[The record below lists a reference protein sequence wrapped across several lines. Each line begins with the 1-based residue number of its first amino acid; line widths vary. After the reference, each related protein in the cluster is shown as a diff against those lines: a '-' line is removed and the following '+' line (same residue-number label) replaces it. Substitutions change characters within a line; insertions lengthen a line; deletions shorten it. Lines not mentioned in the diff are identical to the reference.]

1 MRIYSQDYQEFF
13 LLIQRQR
20 YPLNVSIRFLTPL
33 IFSLENMSQINYM
46 NSKKKIIFLKNIAMK
61 KILLSFILISSFSFS
76 QVSNYQGFMDFSYND
91 DSGKIFLE
99 IDNLDSEFLYINSLS
114 RGVGNNDL
122 GLDRG
127 QLGNSRIVYFT
138 KRGNKIL
145 LIQPNLKYISN
156 SSNELENKAV
166 EEAFA
171 RSVLFGFEII
181 EKSEN
186 SYKVDL
192 TPFLISDAHGVS
204 QRLRYS
210 NAGSYNLN
218 KSMSAIDLVRTKAFP
233 ENIEFD
239 VLLTF
244 TGNPSGNLVR
254 SVTPTPS
261 NLTVNQ
267 HHSFVKLPDNNY
279 AKRKFDPRSGS
290 NPFIVYDYSTPI
302 DEKLE
307 QRYIVRHRLNK
318 KNPNDEIS
326 EPVEPIIYYIDNGT
340 PEPVKTALIEGGNW
354 WNQAFESAGYK
365 DAFRIEVLPENADPM
380 DVRYNLIQWIH
391 RSTRGWSYGASIVDP
406 RTGEIIK
413 GQVSLGSLRV
423 RQDYMIL
430 SGLVDNPNTIE
441 NKSLIKKVSLDR
453 IRQLSAHE
461 IGHTLGFA
469 HNYISSA
476 NNRSSVMDYP
486 HPKIE
491 LLDGNISIN
500 NAYSE
505 NIGDW
510 DKVSVKY
517 AYMDFSN
524 SENEDVE
531 LNKIIEDAVDNGLYF
546 LSDSDSRP
554 VGSANPYSHLWDN
567 GELPYIELNKLLKVR
582 DLALKNLDMDN
593 IEDGESYDRI
603 EDILVPIYMLHRYQI
618 EAAAKA
624 IGGVDYLYYVKN
636 KNNDKVKFVDS
647 KLQNE
652 SLESLLNVLKPN
664 NLVLPENL
672 IEILSPRSFRNPRTR
687 ENFVS
692 NTGVT
697 FDYINAS
704 SSIINHTLTFLLNPE
719 RLNRINQQNMFGENI
734 LKLDNY
740 LLRISKSIFN
750 IKKMNMY
757 EDSINKNTASLYLDH
772 LFMAFNNNKTNDL
785 SKSVILSSIMNT
797 MNKLSTNMNDYNSFL
812 LNKIQ
817 GFIDNPSKYKSVNK
831 TKIPDGSPIGNF
843 SCDY

>member
-1 MRIYSQDYQEFF
+1 
-13 LLIQRQR
+13 
-20 YPLNVSIRFLTPL
+20 
-33 IFSLENMSQINYM
+33 
-46 NSKKKIIFLKNIAMK
+46 MK
-61 KILLSFILISSFSFS
+61 KFLLSFILISNFSFS
-76 QVSNYQGFMDFSYND
+76 QETDYQGFMDFSYND
-91 DSGKIFLE
+91 DSGKIILE
-99 IDNLDSEFLYINSLS
+99 IDNLDNEFLYINSLS

-145 LIQPNLKYISN
+145 LIQPNLRYISN

-171 RSVLFGFEII
+171 RSVLFGFDIV
-181 EKSEN
+181 EKSTD
-186 SYKVDL
+186 SYKIDL
-192 TPFLISDAHGVS
+192 TPFLLNDAHGVS
-204 QRLRYS
+204 QRLRFS
-210 NAGSYNLN
+210 NSGSYSLN
-218 KSMSAIDLVRTKAFP
+218 KSMSAVDLERTKAFP
-233 ENIEFD
+233 NNIEFD

-244 TGNPSGNLVR
+244 TGNPSGSLVR
-254 SVTPTPS
+254 SVTPTAS

-267 HHSFVKLPDNNY
+267 HHSFVKLPDDNY
-279 AKRKFDPRSGS
+279 NKRKFDPRSGS

-307 QRYIVRHRLNK
+307 QRFIVRHRLNK
-318 KNPNDEIS
+318 KNPNDETS

-365 DAFRIEVLPENADPM
+365 NAFRIEVLPEDADPM

-430 SGLVDNPNTIE
+430 SGLVDNPNDIQ
-441 NKSLIKKVSLDR
+441 NKSLIKKTSLDR

-486 HPKIE
+486 HPKID
-491 LLDGNISIN
+491 LVDGKISIAD
-500 NAYSE
+500 AYSE

-510 DKVSVKY
+510 DKVSVEY
-517 AYMDFSN
+517 AYRDFPN
-524 SENEDVE
+524 TKNENNE
-531 LNKIIEDAVDNGLYF
+531 LDKIINEAQKNSLYF

-554 VGSANPYSHLWDN
+554 VGSANPFSHLWDN
-567 GELPYIELNKLLKVR
+567 GELPYKELNKLLKVR
-582 DLALKNLDMDN
+582 DLALKNIDLDN
-593 IEDGESYDRI
+593 LVDGEPYDRI

-624 IGGVDYLYYVKN
+624 IGGVDYLYFVKN
-636 KNNDKVKFVDS
+636 NNNDKVKFVDS
-647 KLQNE
+647 KLQRK
-652 SLESLLNVLKPN
+652 SLESLLSVLKPK
-664 NLVLPENL
+664 NLVLPNNL
-672 IEILSPRSFRNPRTR
+672 IDILSPRSFRNPRTR

-692 NTGVT
+692 NTGVA
-697 FDYINAS
+697 FDYINTS
-704 SSIINHTLTFLLNPE
+704 SSLINHTLTFLLNPE
-719 RLNRINQQNMFGENI
+719 RINRINQQNIFGDNI
-734 LKLDNY
+734 LTLENY
-740 LLRISKSIFN
+740 LAEISKSIFDN
-750 IKKMNMY
+750 KKLNTY
-757 EDSINKNTASLYLDH
+757 EESVNKNTSSLYLDH
-772 LFMAFNNNKTNDL
+772 LFMAFNNSRTNDL
-785 SKSVILSSIMNT
+785 SKSIILASIMDT
-797 MNKLSTNMNDYNSFL
+797 MNNLSTNPNNYNRFL
-812 LNKIQ
+812 INKID
-817 GFIDNPSKYKSVNK
+817 GFLNNPDQYKPIEK

>member
-1 MRIYSQDYQEFF
+1 
-13 LLIQRQR
+13 
-20 YPLNVSIRFLTPL
+20 
-33 IFSLENMSQINYM
+33 
-46 NSKKKIIFLKNIAMK
+46 MK
-61 KILLSFILISSFSFS
+61 KLLLSIILVSSFSFS
-76 QVSNYQGFMDFSYND
+76 QETDYEGFMNFSYND
-91 DSGKIFLE
+91 DSGKIILE
-99 IDNLDSEFLYINSLS
+99 IKNLDSEFMYINSLS

-127 QLGNSRIVYFT
+127 QLGNSRVVYFT

-145 LIQPNLKYISN
+145 LIQPNLRYVSN
-156 SSNELENKAV
+156 SSNYLENKAV

-171 RSVLFGFEII
+171 RSVLFGFDII
-181 EKSEN
+181 EKSN
-186 SYKVDL
+186 DSYKIDI
-192 TPFLISDAHGVS
+192 TSFLISDAHGVS
-204 QRLRYS
+204 QRLKYS
-210 NAGSYNLN
+210 NSGSYTLN
-218 KSMSAIDLVRTKAFP
+218 KSMSAIDLDRTKAFP
-233 ENIEFD
+233 KNIEFD

-254 SVTPTPS
+254 SVTPTAS

-267 HHSFVKLPDNNY
+267 HHSFVELPDNNY
-279 AKRKFDPRSGS
+279 KKRKFDPRSGS

-307 QRYIVRHRLNK
+307 QRFIVRHRLNK
-318 KNPNDEIS
+318 KYPKQEIS
-326 EPVEPIIYYIDNGT
+326 EPLDPIVYYIDNGT

-365 DAFRIEVLPENADPM
+365 DAFRIEVLPEDADPM

-430 SGLVDNPNTIE
+430 SGLIDNPNDIE
-441 NKSLIKKVSLDR
+441 NKALIKETSLDR

-486 HPKIE
+486 HPKIDII
-491 LLDGNISIN
+491 DGDINID
-500 NAYSE
+500 NAYSK

-510 DKVSVKY
+510 DKVTVRY
-517 AYMDFSN
+517 AYTDFQ
-524 SENEDVE
+524 ENENE
-531 LNKIIEDAVDNGLYF
+531 EIKLNQIIEEAVNKGLYF

-554 VGSANPYSHLWDN
+554 VGSANPFSHLWDN
-567 GELPYIELNKLLKVR
+567 GEFPYKELNKLLEVR
-582 DLALKNLDMDN
+582 DLALKNIDLEN
-593 IEDGESYDRI
+593 LIDGEPYDRI

-618 EAAAKA
+618 ESTAKA
-624 IGGVDYLYYVKN
+624 IGGVDYLYFVKN
-636 KNNDKVKFVDS
+636 LNNDKVKFVNS
-647 KLQNE
+647 KLQKE
-652 SLESLLNVLKPN
+652 SLESLLNVLNPK
-664 NLVLPENL
+664 NLVLPDNL

-687 ENFVS
+687 ENFES

-704 SSIINHTLTFLLNPE
+704 SSVINHTLTFLINPE
-719 RLNRINQQNMFGENI
+719 RINRIYQQNMFGENI
-734 LKLDNY
+734 LKLEDY
-740 LLRISKSIFN
+740 LSIISNSIFSN
-750 IKKMNMY
+750 KKMSLY
-757 EDSINKNTASLYLDH
+757 ESSINNNTSSLFLDH
-772 LFMAFNNNKTNDL
+772 LFLAFNNSKTNDL
-785 SKSVILSSIMNT
+785 SKSLILSSILNT
-797 MNKLSTNMNDYNSFL
+797 KEKLSSDLNNYNAFL
-812 LNKIQ
+812 VNKIN
-817 GFIDNPSKYKSVNK
+817 GFLDNPDKYKPIEK

>member
-1 MRIYSQDYQEFF
+1 
-13 LLIQRQR
+13 
-20 YPLNVSIRFLTPL
+20 
-33 IFSLENMSQINYM
+33 
-46 NSKKKIIFLKNIAMK
+46 MK
-61 KILLSFILISSFSFS
+61 KFLLSFILISNFSFS
-76 QVSNYQGFMDFSYND
+76 QETDYQGFMDFSYND
-91 DSGKIFLE
+91 DSGKIILE
-99 IDNLDSEFLYINSLS
+99 IDNLDNEFLYINSLS

-145 LIQPNLKYISN
+145 LIQPNLRYISN

-171 RSVLFGFEII
+171 RSVLFGFDIV
-181 EKSEN
+181 EKSTD
-186 SYKVDL
+186 SYKIDL
-192 TPFLISDAHGVS
+192 TPFLLNDAHGVS
-204 QRLRYS
+204 QRLRFS
-210 NAGSYNLN
+210 NSGSYSLN
-218 KSMSAIDLVRTKAFP
+218 KSMSAVDLERTKAFP
-233 ENIEFD
+233 DNIEFD

-244 TGNPSGNLVR
+244 TGNPSGSLVR
-254 SVTPTPS
+254 SVTPTAS

-267 HHSFVKLPDNNY
+267 HHSFVKLPDDNY
-279 AKRKFDPRSGS
+279 NKRKFDPRSGS

-307 QRYIVRHRLNK
+307 QRFIVRHRLNK
-318 KNPNDEIS
+318 KNPNDEMS

-365 DAFRIEVLPENADPM
+365 NAFRIEVLPEDADPM

-430 SGLVDNPNTIE
+430 SGLVDNPNDIQ
-441 NKSLIKKVSLDR
+441 NKSLIKKTSLDR

-476 NNRSSVMDYP
+476 NDRSSVMDYP
-486 HPKIE
+486 HPKID
-491 LLDGNISIN
+491 LVDGKISIAD
-500 NAYSE
+500 AYAE

-510 DKVSVKY
+510 DKVSVEY
-517 AYMDFSN
+517 AYSDFPKTKN
-524 SENEDVE
+524 ENNE
-531 LNKIIEDAVDNGLYF
+531 LDKIINEAQKNGLYF

-554 VGSANPYSHLWDN
+554 VGSANPFSHLWDN
-567 GELPYIELNKLLKVR
+567 GELPYKELNKLLKVR
-582 DLALKNLDMDN
+582 DLALKNIDLDN
-593 IEDGESYDRI
+593 LIDGEPYDRI

-624 IGGVDYLYYVKN
+624 IGGVDYLYFVKN
-636 KNNDKVKFVDS
+636 NNNDKVKFVDS
-647 KLQNE
+647 KLQRK
-652 SLESLLNVLKPN
+652 SLESLLSVLKPK
-664 NLVLPENL
+664 NLVLPNNL
-672 IEILSPRSFRNPRTR
+672 FDILSPRSFRNPRTR

-697 FDYINAS
+697 FDYINTS
-704 SSIINHTLTFLLNPE
+704 SSLINHTLTFLLNPE
-719 RLNRINQQNMFGENI
+719 RINRINQQNIFGDDI
-734 LKLDNY
+734 LTLENY
-740 LLRISKSIFN
+740 LAEISISIFDN
-750 IKKMNMY
+750 KKLNTY
-757 EDSINKNTASLYLDH
+757 EESVNKNTSSLYLDH
-772 LFMAFNNNKTNDL
+772 LFMAFNNSRTNDL
-785 SKSVILSSIMNT
+785 SKSIILASIMDT
-797 MNKLSTNMNDYNSFL
+797 MNNLSTNPNNYNRFL
-812 LNKIQ
+812 INKIE
-817 GFIDNPSKYKSVNK
+817 GFLSNPDQYKPIEK

>member
-1 MRIYSQDYQEFF
+1 
-13 LLIQRQR
+13 
-20 YPLNVSIRFLTPL
+20 
-33 IFSLENMSQINYM
+33 
-46 NSKKKIIFLKNIAMK
+46 MK
-61 KILLSFILISSFSFS
+61 KFLLSFILISNFSFS
-76 QVSNYQGFMDFSYND
+76 QETDYQGFMDFSYND
-91 DSGKIFLE
+91 DSGKIILE
-99 IDNLDSEFLYINSLS
+99 IDNLDNEFLYINSLS

-145 LIQPNLKYISN
+145 LIQPNLRYISN

-171 RSVLFGFEII
+171 RSVLFGFEIV
-181 EKSEN
+181 EKSTD
-186 SYKVDL
+186 SYKIDL
-192 TPFLISDAHGVS
+192 TPFLLNDAHGVS
-204 QRLRYS
+204 QRLRFS
-210 NAGSYNLN
+210 NSGSYSLN
-218 KSMSAIDLVRTKAFP
+218 KSMSAVDLERTKAFP
-233 ENIEFD
+233 NNIEFD

-244 TGNPSGNLVR
+244 TGNPSGSLVR
-254 SVTPTPS
+254 SVTPTAS

-267 HHSFVKLPDNNY
+267 HHSFVKLPDDNY
-279 AKRKFDPRSGS
+279 NKRKFDPRSGS

-307 QRYIVRHRLNK
+307 QRFIVRHRLNK
-318 KNPNDEIS
+318 KNPNDEMS

-365 DAFRIEVLPENADPM
+365 NAFRIEVLPEDADPM

-430 SGLVDNPNTIE
+430 SGLVDNPNDIQ
-441 NKSLIKKVSLDR
+441 NKSLIKKTSLDR

-486 HPKIE
+486 HPKID
-491 LLDGNISIN
+491 LVDGKISIAD
-500 NAYSE
+500 AYSE

-510 DKVSVKY
+510 DKVSVEY
-517 AYMDFSN
+517 AYRDFPN
-524 SENEDVE
+524 TKNENNE
-531 LNKIIEDAVDNGLYF
+531 LDKIINEAQKNSLYF

-554 VGSANPYSHLWDN
+554 VGSANPFSHLWDN
-567 GELPYIELNKLLKVR
+567 GELPYKELNKLLKVR
-582 DLALKNLDMDN
+582 DLALKNIDLDN
-593 IEDGESYDRI
+593 LVDGEPYDRI

-624 IGGVDYLYYVKN
+624 IGGVDYLYFVKN
-636 KNNDKVKFVDS
+636 NNNDKVKFVDS
-647 KLQNE
+647 KLQRK
-652 SLESLLNVLKPN
+652 SLESLLSVLKPK
-664 NLVLPENL
+664 NLVLPNNL
-672 IEILSPRSFRNPRTR
+672 IDILSPRSFRNPRTR

-692 NTGVT
+692 NTGVA
-697 FDYINAS
+697 FDYINTS
-704 SSIINHTLTFLLNPE
+704 SSLINHTLTFLLNPE
-719 RLNRINQQNMFGENI
+719 RINRINQQNIFGDDI
-734 LKLDNY
+734 LTLENY
-740 LLRISKSIFN
+740 LAEISKSIFDN
-750 IKKMNMY
+750 KKLNTY
-757 EDSINKNTASLYLDH
+757 EESVNKNTSSLYLDH
-772 LFMAFNNNKTNDL
+772 LFMAFNNSRTNDL
-785 SKSVILSSIMNT
+785 SKSIILASIMDT
-797 MNKLSTNMNDYNSFL
+797 MNNLSTNPNNYNRFL
-812 LNKIQ
+812 INKID
-817 GFIDNPSKYKSVNK
+817 GFLNNPDQYKPIEK

>member
-1 MRIYSQDYQEFF
+1 
-13 LLIQRQR
+13 
-20 YPLNVSIRFLTPL
+20 
-33 IFSLENMSQINYM
+33 MSEISYM
-46 NSKKKIIFLKNIAMK
+46 NSKKKIIFLKKLAMK
-61 KILLSFILISSFSFS
+61 KFLLSFILVSYFSFS
-76 QVSNYQGFMDFSYND
+76 QETDYQGFMDFSYND
-91 DSGKIFLE
+91 DSGKIILE
-99 IDNLDSEFLYINSLS
+99 IDNLDNEFLYINSLS

-145 LIQPNLKYISN
+145 LIQPNLRYVSN

-171 RSVLFGFEII
+171 RSVLFGFEIV
-181 EKSEN
+181 EKLTD
-186 SYKVDL
+186 SYKIDL
-192 TPFLISDAHGVS
+192 TPFLLNDAHGVS

-210 NAGSYNLN
+210 NSGSYSLN
-218 KSMSAIDLVRTKAFP
+218 KSMSAIDLDRTKAFP
-233 ENIEFD
+233 KNIEFD

-254 SVTPTPS
+254 SVTPTAS

-267 HHSFVKLPDNNY
+267 HHSFVKLPDDNY
-279 AKRKFDPRSGS
+279 NKRKFDPRSGS
-290 NPFIVYDYSTPI
+290 NPFIVFDYSTPI

-307 QRYIVRHRLNK
+307 QRFIVRHRLNK
-318 KNPNDEIS
+318 KNPNDEMS

-365 DAFRIEVLPENADPM
+365 NAFRIEVLPEDADPM

-430 SGLVDNPNTIE
+430 SGLVDNPNDIQ
-441 NKSLIKKVSLDR
+441 NKSLIKKTSLDR

-486 HPKIE
+486 HPKID
-491 LLDGNISIN
+491 LVDGKISIAD
-500 NAYSE
+500 AYSE

-510 DKVSVKY
+510 DKVSVEY
-517 AYMDFSN
+517 AYRDFPN
-524 SENEDVE
+524 TKNENYE
-531 LNKIIEDAVDNGLYF
+531 LDKIINEAEKNGLYF

-554 VGSANPYSHLWDN
+554 VGSANPFSHLWDN
-567 GELPYIELNKLLKVR
+567 GELPYKELNKLLKVR
-582 DLALKNLDMDN
+582 DLALKNIDLDN
-593 IEDGESYDRI
+593 LVDGEPYDRI

-618 EAAAKA
+618 EASAKA
-624 IGGVDYLYYVKN
+624 IGGVDYLYFVKN

-647 KLQNE
+647 KLQRK
-652 SLESLLNVLKPN
+652 SLESLLNVLKPK
-664 NLVLPENL
+664 NLVLPNNL
-672 IEILSPRSFRNPRTR
+672 IDILSPRSFRNPRTR

-697 FDYINAS
+697 FDYINTS
-704 SSIINHTLTFLLNPE
+704 SSLINHTLTFLLNAE
-719 RLNRINQQNMFGENI
+719 RINRINQQNIFGDDI
-734 LKLDNY
+734 LTLEDY
-740 LLRISKSIFN
+740 LAEISKSIFDN
-750 IKKMNMY
+750 KKLSTY
-757 EDSINKNTASLYLDH
+757 EESVNKNTTSLYIDH
-772 LFMAFNNNKTNDL
+772 LFMAFNNSRTNDL
-785 SKSVILSSIMNT
+785 SKSIILASIMDI
-797 MNKLSTNMNDYNSFL
+797 MNNLSTKSNNYNLFL
-812 LNKIQ
+812 INKID
-817 GFIDNPSKYKSVNK
+817 GFLINPDKYKPIEK

>member
-1 MRIYSQDYQEFF
+1 
-13 LLIQRQR
+13 
-20 YPLNVSIRFLTPL
+20 
-33 IFSLENMSQINYM
+33 
-46 NSKKKIIFLKNIAMK
+46 MK
-61 KILLSFILISSFSFS
+61 KLLLSIILVSSFSFS
-76 QVSNYQGFMDFSYND
+76 QETDYEGFMNFSYNN
-91 DSGKIFLE
+91 DSGKIILE
-99 IDNLDSEFLYINSLS
+99 INKLDSEFMYINSLS

-127 QLGNSRIVYFT
+127 QLGDSRVVYFT

-145 LIQPNLKYISN
+145 LIQPNLRYVSN
-156 SSNELENKAV
+156 SSNYLENKAV
-166 EEAFA
+166 KEAFA
-171 RSVLFGFEII
+171 RSVLFGFDII
-181 EKSEN
+181 EKTKD
-186 SYKVDL
+186 SYKIDI
-192 TPFLISDAHGVS
+192 TSFLIRDAHGVS

-210 NAGSYNLN
+210 NSGSYTLN
-218 KSMSAIDLVRTKAFP
+218 KSMSAIDLDRTKAFP
-233 ENIEFD
+233 KNIEFD

-254 SVTPTPS
+254 SVTPTAS

-267 HHSFVKLPDNNY
+267 HHSFVELPDNNY
-279 AKRKFDPRSGS
+279 KKRKFDPRSGS

-302 DEKLE
+302 DDKLE
-307 QRYIVRHRLNK
+307 QRFIVRHRLNK
-318 KNPNDEIS
+318 KYPKQEIS
-326 EPVEPIIYYIDNGT
+326 EPVEPIVYYIDNGT
-340 PEPVKTALIEGGNW
+340 PEPVKSALIEGGNW

-365 DAFRIEVLPENADPM
+365 DAFRIEVLPEDADPM

-430 SGLVDNPNTIE
+430 SGLIDNPNDIVD
-441 NKSLIKKVSLDR
+441 KSLIKKTSLDR

-486 HPKIE
+486 HPKI
-491 LLDGNISIN
+491 DIVNGNINID
-500 NAYSE
+500 NAYSK

-510 DKVSVKY
+510 DKVSVRY
-517 AYMDFSN
+517 AYTDFQEN
-524 SENEDVE
+524 ENEDVK
-531 LNKIIEDAVDNGLYF
+531 LNDIIEEAVNKGLYF

-554 VGSANPYSHLWDN
+554 VGSANPFSHLWDN
-567 GELPYIELNKLLKVR
+567 GEFPYKELDKLLKVR
-582 DLALKNLDMDN
+582 DLALKNIDLDN
-593 IEDGESYDRI
+593 LVDGEPYDRI

-618 EAAAKA
+618 ESAAKA
-624 IGGVDYLYYVKN
+624 IGGVDYLYFVKN

-647 KLQNE
+647 KLQKE
-652 SLESLLNVLKPN
+652 SLKSLLNVLNPK
-664 NLVLPENL
+664 NLVLPTNL
-672 IEILSPRSFRNPRTR
+672 IQILSPRSFRNPRTR
-687 ENFVS
+687 ENFES

-704 SSIINHTLTFLLNPE
+704 SSIINHTLTFLMNPE
-719 RLNRINQQNMFGENI
+719 RINRIYQQNMFGENI
-734 LKLDNY
+734 LMLDDY
-740 LLRISKSIFN
+740 LTIISNSIFSN
-750 IKKMNMY
+750 KRMSPY
-757 EDSINKNTASLYLDH
+757 ESSINKNTSSLFLDH
-772 LFMAFNNNKTNDL
+772 LFLTFNNSNTNDL

-797 MNKLSTNMNDYNSFL
+797 KEKLSSNLNDYNRFL
-812 LNKIQ
+812 VNKIN
-817 GFIDNPSKYKSVNK
+817 GFIDNPDKYIPVEK

>member
-1 MRIYSQDYQEFF
+1 
-13 LLIQRQR
+13 
-20 YPLNVSIRFLTPL
+20 
-33 IFSLENMSQINYM
+33 
-46 NSKKKIIFLKNIAMK
+46 MK
-61 KILLSFILISSFSFS
+61 KLLLSIILVSSFSFS
-76 QVSNYQGFMDFSYND
+76 QETDYEGFMNFSYNN
-91 DSGKIFLE
+91 DSGKIILE
-99 IDNLDSEFLYINSLS
+99 INKLDSEFMYINSLS

-127 QLGNSRIVYFT
+127 QLGDSRVVYFT

-145 LIQPNLKYISN
+145 LIQPNLRYVSN
-156 SSNELENKAV
+156 SSNYLENKAV
-166 EEAFA
+166 KEAFA
-171 RSVLFGFEII
+171 RSVLFGFDII
-181 EKSEN
+181 EKTKD
-186 SYKVDL
+186 SYKIDI
-192 TPFLISDAHGVS
+192 TSFLIRDAHGVS

-210 NAGSYNLN
+210 NSGSYTLN
-218 KSMSAIDLVRTKAFP
+218 KSMSAIDLDRTKAFP
-233 ENIEFD
+233 KNIEFD

-254 SVTPTPS
+254 SVTPTAS

-267 HHSFVKLPDNNY
+267 HHSFVELPDNNY
-279 AKRKFDPRSGS
+279 KKRKFDPRSGS

-302 DEKLE
+302 DDKLE
-307 QRYIVRHRLNK
+307 QRFIVRHRLNK
-318 KNPNDEIS
+318 KYPKQEIS
-326 EPVEPIIYYIDNGT
+326 EPVEPIVYYIDNGT
-340 PEPVKTALIEGGNW
+340 PEPVKSALIEGGNW

-365 DAFRIEVLPENADPM
+365 DAFRIEVLPEDADPM

-430 SGLVDNPNTIE
+430 SGLIDNPNDIK
-441 NKSLIKKVSLDR
+441 NKSLIKKTSLDR

-486 HPKIE
+486 HPKI
-491 LLDGNISIN
+491 DIVNGDINID
-500 NAYSE
+500 NAYSK

-510 DKVSVKY
+510 DKVSVRY
-517 AYMDFSN
+517 AYTDFQEN
-524 SENEDVE
+524 ENEDVK
-531 LNKIIEDAVDNGLYF
+531 LNDIIEEAVNKGLYF

-554 VGSANPYSHLWDN
+554 VGSANPFSHLWDN
-567 GELPYIELNKLLKVR
+567 GEFPYKELNKLLKVR
-582 DLALKNLDMDN
+582 DLALKNIDLDN
-593 IEDGESYDRI
+593 LVDGEPYDRI

-618 EAAAKA
+618 ESAAKA
-624 IGGVDYLYYVKN
+624 IGGVDYLYFVKN

-647 KLQNE
+647 KLQKE
-652 SLESLLNVLKPN
+652 SLKSLLNVLNPK
-664 NLVLPENL
+664 NLVLPNNL
-672 IEILSPRSFRNPRTR
+672 IQILSPRSFRNPRTR
-687 ENFVS
+687 ENFES

-704 SSIINHTLTFLLNPE
+704 SSIINHTLTFLLNPQ
-719 RLNRINQQNMFGENI
+719 RINRIYQQNMFGEKI
-734 LKLDNY
+734 LMLDDY
-740 LLRISKSIFN
+740 LTIISNSIFSN
-750 IKKMNMY
+750 NRMSPY
-757 EDSINKNTASLYLDH
+757 ESSINKNTSSLFLDH
-772 LFMAFNNNKTNDL
+772 LFLTFNNSNTNDL
-785 SKSVILSSIMNT
+785 SKSVILSSIINT
-797 MNKLSTNMNDYNSFL
+797 NEKLSSNLNDYNSFL
-812 LNKIQ
+812 VNKIN
-817 GFIDNPSKYKSVNK
+817 GFIDNPDKYIPVEK

>member
-1 MRIYSQDYQEFF
+1 
-13 LLIQRQR
+13 
-20 YPLNVSIRFLTPL
+20 
-33 IFSLENMSQINYM
+33 
-46 NSKKKIIFLKNIAMK
+46 MK
-61 KILLSFILISSFSFS
+61 KLLLSIILVSSFSFS
-76 QVSNYQGFMDFSYND
+76 QETDYEGFMNFSYND
-91 DSGKIFLE
+91 DSGKIILE
-99 IDNLDSEFLYINSLS
+99 IKNLDSEFMYINSLS

-127 QLGNSRIVYFT
+127 QLGNSRVVYFT

-145 LIQPNLKYISN
+145 LIQPNLRYVSN
-156 SSNELENKAV
+156 SSNYLENKAV

-171 RSVLFGFEII
+171 RSVLFGFDII
-181 EKSEN
+181 EKSN
-186 SYKVDL
+186 DSYKIDI
-192 TPFLISDAHGVS
+192 TSFLISDAHGVS
-204 QRLRYS
+204 QRLKYS
-210 NAGSYNLN
+210 NSGSYTLN
-218 KSMSAIDLVRTKAFP
+218 KSMSAIDLDRTKAFP
-233 ENIEFD
+233 KNIEFD

-254 SVTPTPS
+254 SVTPTAS

-267 HHSFVKLPDNNY
+267 HHSFVELPDNNY
-279 AKRKFDPRSGS
+279 KKRKFDPRSGS

-307 QRYIVRHRLNK
+307 QRFIVRHRLNK
-318 KNPNDEIS
+318 KYPKQEIS
-326 EPVEPIIYYIDNGT
+326 EPLDPIVYYIDNGT

-365 DAFRIEVLPENADPM
+365 DAFRIEVLPEDADPM

-430 SGLVDNPNTIE
+430 SGLIDNPNDIE
-441 NKSLIKKVSLDR
+441 NKALIKETSLDR

-486 HPKIE
+486 HPKIDII
-491 LLDGNISIN
+491 DGDINID
-500 NAYSE
+500 NAYSK

-510 DKVSVKY
+510 DKVTVRY
-517 AYMDFSN
+517 AYTDFQ
-524 SENEDVE
+524 ENENE
-531 LNKIIEDAVDNGLYF
+531 EIKLNQIIEEAVNKGLYF

-554 VGSANPYSHLWDN
+554 VGSANPFSHLWDN
-567 GELPYIELNKLLKVR
+567 GEFPYKELNKLLKVR
-582 DLALKNLDMDN
+582 DLALKNIDLEN
-593 IEDGESYDRI
+593 LIDGEPYDRI

-618 EAAAKA
+618 ESTAKA
-624 IGGVDYLYYVKN
+624 IGGVDYLYFVKN
-636 KNNDKVKFVDS
+636 LNNDKVKFVNS
-647 KLQNE
+647 KLQKE
-652 SLESLLNVLKPN
+652 SLESLLNVLNPK
-664 NLVLPENL
+664 NLVLPDNL

-687 ENFVS
+687 ENFES

-704 SSIINHTLTFLLNPE
+704 SSVINHTLTFLINPE
-719 RLNRINQQNMFGENI
+719 RINRIYQQNMFGENI
-734 LKLDNY
+734 LKLEDY
-740 LLRISKSIFN
+740 LSIISNSIFSN
-750 IKKMNMY
+750 KKMSLY
-757 EDSINKNTASLYLDH
+757 ESSINNNTSSLFLDH
-772 LFMAFNNNKTNDL
+772 LFLAFNNSKTNDI
-785 SKSVILSSIMNT
+785 SKSLILSSIVNT
-797 MNKLSTNMNDYNSFL
+797 KETLSSNLNDYNAFL
-812 LNKIQ
+812 VNKIN
-817 GFIDNPSKYKSVNK
+817 GFLDNPDKYKPIEK

>member
-1 MRIYSQDYQEFF
+1 
-13 LLIQRQR
+13 
-20 YPLNVSIRFLTPL
+20 
-33 IFSLENMSQINYM
+33 
-46 NSKKKIIFLKNIAMK
+46 MK
-61 KILLSFILISSFSFS
+61 KLLLSIILVSSFSFS
-76 QVSNYQGFMDFSYND
+76 QETDYEGFMNFSYNN
-91 DSGKIFLE
+91 DSGKIILE
-99 IDNLDSEFLYINSLS
+99 INKLDSEFMYINSLS

-138 KRGNKIL
+138 RRGNKIL
-145 LIQPNLKYISN
+145 LIQPNLRYVSN
-156 SSNELENKAV
+156 SSNYLENKAV
-166 EEAFA
+166 KEAFA
-171 RSVLFGFEII
+171 RSVLFGFDII
-181 EKSEN
+181 EKTKD
-186 SYKVDL
+186 SYKIDI
-192 TPFLISDAHGVS
+192 TSFLIRDAHGVS

-210 NAGSYNLN
+210 NSGSYTLN
-218 KSMSAIDLVRTKAFP
+218 KSMSAIDLDRTKAFP
-233 ENIEFD
+233 KNIEFD

-254 SVTPTPS
+254 SVTPTAS

-267 HHSFVKLPDNNY
+267 HHSFVELPDNNY
-279 AKRKFDPRSGS
+279 KKRKFDPRSGS

-302 DEKLE
+302 DDKLE
-307 QRYIVRHRLNK
+307 QRFIVRHRLNK
-318 KNPNDEIS
+318 KYPKQEIS
-326 EPVEPIIYYIDNGT
+326 EPVEPIVYYIDNGT
-340 PEPVKTALIEGGNW
+340 PEPVKSALIEGGNW

-365 DAFRIEVLPENADPM
+365 DAFRIEVLPEDADPM

-430 SGLVDNPNTIE
+430 SGLIDNPNDIK
-441 NKSLIKKVSLDR
+441 NKSLIKKTSLDR

-486 HPKIE
+486 HPKI
-491 LLDGNISIN
+491 DIVNGNINID
-500 NAYSE
+500 NAYSK

-510 DKVSVKY
+510 DKVSVRY
-517 AYMDFSN
+517 AYTDFQEN
-524 SENEDVE
+524 ENEDVK
-531 LNKIIEDAVDNGLYF
+531 LNDIIEEAVNKGLYF

-554 VGSANPYSHLWDN
+554 VGSANPFSHLWDN
-567 GELPYIELNKLLKVR
+567 GEFPYKELNKLLKVR
-582 DLALKNLDMDN
+582 DLALKNIDLDN
-593 IEDGESYDRI
+593 LVDGEPYDRI

-618 EAAAKA
+618 ESAAKA
-624 IGGVDYLYYVKN
+624 IGGVDYLYFVKN

-647 KLQNE
+647 KLQKE
-652 SLESLLNVLKPN
+652 SLKSLLNVLNPK
-664 NLVLPENL
+664 NLVLPNNL
-672 IEILSPRSFRNPRTR
+672 IQILSPRSFRNPRTR
-687 ENFVS
+687 ENFES

-719 RLNRINQQNMFGENI
+719 RINRIYQQNMFGEKI
-734 LKLDNY
+734 LMLDDY
-740 LLRISKSIFN
+740 LTIISNSIFSN
-750 IKKMNMY
+750 NRMSPY
-757 EDSINKNTASLYLDH
+757 ESSINKNTSSLFLDH
-772 LFMAFNNNKTNDL
+772 LFLTFNNSNTNDL

-797 MNKLSTNMNDYNSFL
+797 KEKLSSNLNDYNRFL
-812 LNKIQ
+812 VNKIN
-817 GFIDNPSKYKSVNK
+817 GFIDNPDKYIPVEK

>member
-1 MRIYSQDYQEFF
+1 
-13 LLIQRQR
+13 
-20 YPLNVSIRFLTPL
+20 
-33 IFSLENMSQINYM
+33 
-46 NSKKKIIFLKNIAMK
+46 MK
-61 KILLSFILISSFSFS
+61 KFLLSFILISNFSFS
-76 QVSNYQGFMDFSYND
+76 QETDYQGFMDFSYND
-91 DSGKIFLE
+91 DSGKIILE
-99 IDNLDSEFLYINSLS
+99 IDNLDNEFLYINSLS

-145 LIQPNLKYISN
+145 LIQPNLRYISN

-171 RSVLFGFEII
+171 RSVLFGFDIV
-181 EKSEN
+181 EKSTD
-186 SYKVDL
+186 SYKIDL
-192 TPFLISDAHGVS
+192 TPFLLNDAHGVS
-204 QRLRYS
+204 QRLRFS
-210 NAGSYNLN
+210 NSGSYSLN
-218 KSMSAIDLVRTKAFP
+218 KSMSAVDLERTKAFP
-233 ENIEFD
+233 DNIEFD

-244 TGNPSGNLVR
+244 TGNPSGSLVR
-254 SVTPTPS
+254 SVTPTAS

-267 HHSFVKLPDNNY
+267 HHSFVKLPDDNY
-279 AKRKFDPRSGS
+279 NKRKFDPRSGS

-307 QRYIVRHRLNK
+307 QRFIVRHRLNK
-318 KNPNDEIS
+318 KNPNDEMS
-326 EPVEPIIYYIDNGT
+326 EPEEPIIYYIDNGT

-365 DAFRIEVLPENADPM
+365 NAFRIEVLPEDADPM

-430 SGLVDNPNTIE
+430 SGLVDNPNDIQ
-441 NKSLIKKVSLDR
+441 NKSLIKKTSLDR

-476 NNRSSVMDYP
+476 NDRSSVMDYP
-486 HPKIE
+486 HPKID
-491 LLDGNISIN
+491 LVDGKISIAD
-500 NAYSE
+500 AYAE

-510 DKVSVKY
+510 DKVSVEY
-517 AYMDFSN
+517 AYSDFPKTKN
-524 SENEDVE
+524 ENNE
-531 LNKIIEDAVDNGLYF
+531 LDKIINEAQKNGLYF

-554 VGSANPYSHLWDN
+554 VGSANPFSHLWDN
-567 GELPYIELNKLLKVR
+567 GELPYKELNKLLKVR
-582 DLALKNLDMDN
+582 DLALKNIDLDN
-593 IEDGESYDRI
+593 LIDGEPYDRI

-624 IGGVDYLYYVKN
+624 IGGVDYLYFVKN
-636 KNNDKVKFVDS
+636 NNNDKVKFVDS
-647 KLQNE
+647 KLQRK
-652 SLESLLNVLKPN
+652 SLESLLSVLKPK
-664 NLVLPENL
+664 NLVLPNNL
-672 IEILSPRSFRNPRTR
+672 FDILSPRSFRNPRTR

-697 FDYINAS
+697 FDYINTS
-704 SSIINHTLTFLLNPE
+704 SSLINHTLTFLLNPE
-719 RLNRINQQNMFGENI
+719 RINRINQQNIFGDDI
-734 LKLDNY
+734 LTLENY
-740 LLRISKSIFN
+740 LAEISKSIFDN
-750 IKKMNMY
+750 KKLNTY
-757 EDSINKNTASLYLDH
+757 EESVNKNTSSLYLDH
-772 LFMAFNNNKTNDL
+772 LFMAFNNSRTNDL
-785 SKSVILSSIMNT
+785 SKSIILASIMDT
-797 MNKLSTNMNDYNSFL
+797 MNNLSTNPNNYNRFL
-812 LNKIQ
+812 TNKIE
-817 GFIDNPSKYKSVNK
+817 GFLSNPDQYKPIEK

>member
-1 MRIYSQDYQEFF
+1 
-13 LLIQRQR
+13 
-20 YPLNVSIRFLTPL
+20 
-33 IFSLENMSQINYM
+33 
-46 NSKKKIIFLKNIAMK
+46 MK
-61 KILLSFILISSFSFS
+61 KLLLSIILVSSFSFS
-76 QVSNYQGFMDFSYND
+76 QETDYEGFMNFSYND
-91 DSGKIFLE
+91 DSGKIILE
-99 IDNLDSEFLYINSLS
+99 IKNLDSEFMYINSLS

-127 QLGNSRIVYFT
+127 QLGNSRVVYFT

-145 LIQPNLKYISN
+145 LIQPNLRYVSN
-156 SSNELENKAV
+156 SSNYLENKAV

-171 RSVLFGFEII
+171 RSVLFGFDII
-181 EKSEN
+181 EKSN
-186 SYKVDL
+186 DSYKIDI
-192 TPFLISDAHGVS
+192 TSFLISDAHGVS
-204 QRLRYS
+204 QRLKYS
-210 NAGSYNLN
+210 NSGSYTLN
-218 KSMSAIDLVRTKAFP
+218 KSMSAIDLDRTKAFP
-233 ENIEFD
+233 KNIEFD

-244 TGNPSGNLVR
+244 TGNPLGNLVR
-254 SVTPTPS
+254 SVTPTAS

-267 HHSFVKLPDNNY
+267 HHSFVELPDNNY
-279 AKRKFDPRSGS
+279 KKRKFDPRSGS

-307 QRYIVRHRLNK
+307 QRFIVRHRLSK
-318 KNPNDEIS
+318 KYPKQEIS
-326 EPVEPIIYYIDNGT
+326 EPVDPIVYYIDNGT

-365 DAFRIEVLPENADPM
+365 DAFRIEVLPEDADPM

-430 SGLVDNPNTIE
+430 SGLIDNPNDIE
-441 NKSLIKKVSLDR
+441 NKALIKKTSLDR

-486 HPKIE
+486 HPKIDII
-491 LLDGNISIN
+491 DGDINID
-500 NAYSE
+500 NAYSK

-510 DKVSVKY
+510 DKVTVRY
-517 AYMDFSN
+517 AYTDFQ
-524 SENEDVE
+524 ENENE
-531 LNKIIEDAVDNGLYF
+531 EIKLNQIIEEAVNKGLYF

-554 VGSANPYSHLWDN
+554 VGSANPFSHLWDN
-567 GELPYIELNKLLKVR
+567 GEFPYKELNKLLKVR
-582 DLALKNLDMDN
+582 DLALKNIDLEN
-593 IEDGESYDRI
+593 LIDGEPYDRI

-618 EAAAKA
+618 ESTAKA
-624 IGGVDYLYYVKN
+624 IGGVDYLYFVKN
-636 KNNDKVKFVDS
+636 LNNDKVKFVNS
-647 KLQNE
+647 KLQKE
-652 SLESLLNVLKPN
+652 SLESLLNVLNPK
-664 NLVLPENL
+664 NLVLPDNL

-687 ENFVS
+687 ENFES

-704 SSIINHTLTFLLNPE
+704 SSVINHTLTFLINPE
-719 RLNRINQQNMFGENI
+719 RINRIYQQNMFGENI
-734 LKLDNY
+734 LKLEDY
-740 LLRISKSIFN
+740 LTIISNSIFSN
-750 IKKMNMY
+750 KKMSLY
-757 EDSINKNTASLYLDH
+757 ETSINNNTSSLFLDH
-772 LFMAFNNNKTNDL
+772 LFLAFNNSKTNDL
-785 SKSVILSSIMNT
+785 SKSLILSSILNT
-797 MNKLSTNMNDYNSFL
+797 KETLSSNLNDYNAFL
-812 LNKIQ
+812 VNKIN
-817 GFIDNPSKYKSVNK
+817 GFLNNPDKYKPIEK
-831 TKIPDGSPIGNF
+831 TKIPDGSPIGDF

>member
-1 MRIYSQDYQEFF
+1 
-13 LLIQRQR
+13 
-20 YPLNVSIRFLTPL
+20 
-33 IFSLENMSQINYM
+33 
-46 NSKKKIIFLKNIAMK
+46 MK
-61 KILLSFILISSFSFS
+61 KFLLSFILISNFSFS
-76 QVSNYQGFMDFSYND
+76 QETDYQGFMDFSYND
-91 DSGKIFLE
+91 DSGKIILE
-99 IDNLDSEFLYINSLS
+99 IDNLDNEFLYINSLS

-127 QLGNSRIVYFT
+127 QLGNSRVVYFT

-145 LIQPNLKYISN
+145 LIQPNLRYISN

-171 RSVLFGFEII
+171 RSVLFGFEIV
-181 EKSEN
+181 EKLTD
-186 SYKVDL
+186 SYKIDL
-192 TPFLISDAHGVS
+192 TPFLLNDAHGVS
-204 QRLRYS
+204 QRLRFS
-210 NAGSYNLN
+210 NSGSYSLN
-218 KSMSAIDLVRTKAFP
+218 KSMSAVDLERTKAFP
-233 ENIEFD
+233 DNIEFD

-244 TGNPSGNLVR
+244 TGNPSGSLVR
-254 SVTPTPS
+254 SVTPTAS

-267 HHSFVKLPDNNY
+267 HHSFVKLPDDNY
-279 AKRKFDPRSGS
+279 NKRKFDPRSGS

-307 QRYIVRHRLNK
+307 QRFIVRHRLNK
-318 KNPNDEIS
+318 KNPNDEMS

-365 DAFRIEVLPENADPM
+365 NAFRIEVLPEDADPM

-430 SGLVDNPNTIE
+430 SGLVDNPNDIQ
-441 NKSLIKKVSLDR
+441 NKSLIKKTSLDR

-476 NNRSSVMDYP
+476 NDRSSVMDYP
-486 HPKIE
+486 HPKID
-491 LLDGNISIN
+491 LVDGKISIAD
-500 NAYSE
+500 AYSE

-510 DKVSVKY
+510 DKVSVEY
-517 AYMDFSN
+517 AYSDFPKTKN
-524 SENEDVE
+524 ENNKLD
-531 LNKIIEDAVDNGLYF
+531 KIINEAQKNGLYF

-554 VGSANPYSHLWDN
+554 VGSANPFSHLWDN
-567 GELPYIELNKLLKVR
+567 GELPYKELNKLLKVR
-582 DLALKNLDMDN
+582 DLALKNIDLDN
-593 IEDGESYDRI
+593 LIDGEPYDRI

-624 IGGVDYLYYVKN
+624 IGGVDYLYFVKN
-636 KNNDKVKFVDS
+636 NNNDKVKFVDS
-647 KLQNE
+647 KLQRK
-652 SLESLLNVLKPN
+652 SLESLLSVLKPK
-664 NLVLPENL
+664 NLVLPNNL
-672 IEILSPRSFRNPRTR
+672 FDILSPRSFRNPRTR

-697 FDYINAS
+697 FDYINTS
-704 SSIINHTLTFLLNPE
+704 SSLINHTLTFLLNPE
-719 RLNRINQQNMFGENI
+719 RINRINQQNIFGDDI
-734 LKLDNY
+734 LTLENY
-740 LLRISKSIFN
+740 LAEISKSIFDN
-750 IKKMNMY
+750 KKLNTY
-757 EDSINKNTASLYLDH
+757 EESVNKNTSSLYLDH
-772 LFMAFNNNKTNDL
+772 LFMAFNNSRTNDL
-785 SKSVILSSIMNT
+785 SKSIILASIMDT
-797 MNKLSTNMNDYNSFL
+797 MNNLSTNPNNYNRFL
-812 LNKIQ
+812 INKID
-817 GFIDNPSKYKSVNK
+817 GFLSNPDQYKPIEK

>member
-1 MRIYSQDYQEFF
+1 
-13 LLIQRQR
+13 
-20 YPLNVSIRFLTPL
+20 
-33 IFSLENMSQINYM
+33 
-46 NSKKKIIFLKNIAMK
+46 MK
-61 KILLSFILISSFSFS
+61 KLLLSIILVSSFSFS
-76 QVSNYQGFMDFSYND
+76 QETDYEGFMNFSYNN
-91 DSGKIFLE
+91 DSGRIILE
-99 IDNLDSEFLYINSLS
+99 INKLDSEFMYINSLS
-114 RGVGNNDL
+114 RGIGNNDL

-127 QLGNSRIVYFT
+127 QLGNSRVVYFT

-145 LIQPNLKYISN
+145 LIQPNLRYVSN
-156 SSNELENKAV
+156 SSNYLENKAV
-166 EEAFA
+166 KEAFA
-171 RSVLFGFEII
+171 RSVLFGFDII
-181 EKSEN
+181 EKTKD
-186 SYKVDL
+186 SYKIDI
-192 TPFLISDAHGVS
+192 TSFLISDAHGVS

-210 NAGSYNLN
+210 NSGSYSLN
-218 KSMSAIDLVRTKAFP
+218 KSMSAIDLDRTKAFP
-233 ENIEFD
+233 KNIEFD

-254 SVTPTPS
+254 SVTPTAS

-267 HHSFVKLPDNNY
+267 HHSFVELPDNNFK
-279 AKRKFDPRSGS
+279 KRKFDPRSGS

-307 QRYIVRHRLNK
+307 QRYIVRHRLHK
-318 KNPNDEIS
+318 KYPEQEIS
-326 EPVEPIIYYIDNGT
+326 VPVEPIVYYIDNGT
-340 PEPVKTALIEGGNW
+340 PEPVKSALIEGGNW

-365 DAFRIEVLPENADPM
+365 DAFRIEVLPEDADPM

-391 RSTRGWSYGASIVDP
+391 RSTRGWSYGANVVDP

-430 SGLVDNPNTIE
+430 SGLIDNPNDIE
-441 NKSLIKKVSLDR
+441 NKSLIKKTSLDR

-486 HPKIE
+486 HPKI
-491 LLDGNISIN
+491 DIINGDINID
-500 NAYSE
+500 NAYSK

-517 AYMDFSN
+517 AYSDFQ
-524 SENEDVE
+524 ENENE
-531 LNKIIEDAVDNGLYF
+531 EIKLNEIIEEAVNKGLYF

-554 VGSANPYSHLWDN
+554 VGSANPFSHLWDN
-567 GELPYIELNKLLKVR
+567 GEFPYKELNKLLKVR
-582 DLALKNLDMDN
+582 DLALKNIDLEN
-593 IEDGESYDRI
+593 LIDGESYDRI

-618 EAAAKA
+618 ESTAKA
-624 IGGVDYLYYVKN
+624 IGGVDYLYFVKN
-636 KNNDKVKFVDS
+636 KNNDKVKFVDT
-647 KLQNE
+647 KLQRE
-652 SLESLLNVLKPN
+652 SLKSLLNVLSPKNLTLPN
-664 NLVLPENL
+664 NL
-672 IEILSPRSFRNPRTR
+672 IQILSPRSFRNPRTR
-687 ENFVS
+687 ENFES

-704 SSIINHTLTFLLNPE
+704 SSVINHTLTFLMNPE
-719 RLNRINQQNMFGENI
+719 RINRIYQQNMFGENI
-734 LKLDNY
+734 LMLEDY
-740 LLRISKSIFN
+740 LAIISNSIFSN
-750 IKKMNMY
+750 KKMSPY
-757 EDSINKNTASLYLDH
+757 ENSINKNTSSLFLDH
-772 LFMAFNNNKTNDL
+772 LFLTFNNSNTNDL

-797 MNKLSTNMNDYNSFL
+797 KEILSSNVNDFNSFL
-812 LNKIQ
+812 VNKINS
-817 GFIDNPSKYKSVNK
+817 FLSNPDKYEPVEK

>member
-1 MRIYSQDYQEFF
+1 
-13 LLIQRQR
+13 
-20 YPLNVSIRFLTPL
+20 
-33 IFSLENMSQINYM
+33 
-46 NSKKKIIFLKNIAMK
+46 MK
-61 KILLSFILISSFSFS
+61 KLLLSIILVSSFSFS
-76 QVSNYQGFMDFSYND
+76 QETDYEGFMNFSYNN
-91 DSGKIFLE
+91 DSGKIILE
-99 IDNLDSEFLYINSLS
+99 INKLDSEFMYINSLS

-138 KRGNKIL
+138 RRGNKIL
-145 LIQPNLKYISN
+145 LIQPNLRYVSN
-156 SSNELENKAV
+156 SSNYLENKAV
-166 EEAFA
+166 KEAFA
-171 RSVLFGFEII
+171 RSVLFGFDII
-181 EKSEN
+181 KKKKD
-186 SYKVDL
+186 SYIIDI
-192 TPFLISDAHGVS
+192 TSFLIRDAHGVS

-210 NAGSYNLN
+210 NSGSYTLN
-218 KSMSAIDLVRTKAFP
+218 KSMSAIDLDRTKAFP
-233 ENIEFD
+233 KNIEFD

-254 SVTPTPS
+254 SVTPTAS

-267 HHSFVKLPDNNY
+267 HHSFVELPDNNY
-279 AKRKFDPRSGS
+279 KKRKFDPRSGS

-302 DEKLE
+302 DDKLE
-307 QRYIVRHRLNK
+307 QRFIVRHRLNK
-318 KNPNDEIS
+318 KYPKQEIS
-326 EPVEPIIYYIDNGT
+326 EPVEPIVYYIDNGT
-340 PEPVKTALIEGGNW
+340 PEPVKSALIEGGNW

-365 DAFRIEVLPENADPM
+365 DAFRIEVLPEDADPM

-430 SGLVDNPNTIE
+430 SGLIDNPNDIE
-441 NKSLIKKVSLDR
+441 NKSLIKKTSLDR

-486 HPKIE
+486 HPKI
-491 LLDGNISIN
+491 DIVNGDINID
-500 NAYSE
+500 NAYSK

-510 DKVSVKY
+510 DKVSVRY
-517 AYMDFSN
+517 AYTDFQEN
-524 SENEDVE
+524 ENEDVK
-531 LNKIIEDAVDNGLYF
+531 LNDIIEEAVNKGLYF

-554 VGSANPYSHLWDN
+554 VGSANPFSHLWDN
-567 GELPYIELNKLLKVR
+567 GEFPYKELNKLLKVR
-582 DLALKNLDMDN
+582 DLALKNIDLDN
-593 IEDGESYDRI
+593 LVDGEPYDRI

-618 EAAAKA
+618 ESAAKA
-624 IGGVDYLYYVKN
+624 IGGVDYLYFVKN

-647 KLQNE
+647 KLQKE
-652 SLESLLNVLKPN
+652 SLKSLLNVLNPK
-664 NLVLPENL
+664 NLVLPNNL
-672 IEILSPRSFRNPRTR
+672 IQILSPRSFRNPRTR
-687 ENFVS
+687 ENFES

-719 RLNRINQQNMFGENI
+719 RINRIYQQNMFGEKI
-734 LKLDNY
+734 LMLDDY
-740 LLRISKSIFN
+740 LTIISNSIFSN
-750 IKKMNMY
+750 NRMSPY
-757 EDSINKNTASLYLDH
+757 ESSINKNTSSLFLDH
-772 LFMAFNNNKTNDL
+772 LFLTFNNSNTNDL
-785 SKSVILSSIMNT
+785 SKSVILSSIINT
-797 MNKLSTNMNDYNSFL
+797 KEKLSSNLNDYNSFL
-812 LNKIQ
+812 VNKIN
-817 GFIDNPSKYKSVNK
+817 GFIDNPDKYIPVEK

>member
-1 MRIYSQDYQEFF
+1 
-13 LLIQRQR
+13 
-20 YPLNVSIRFLTPL
+20 
-33 IFSLENMSQINYM
+33 
-46 NSKKKIIFLKNIAMK
+46 MK
-61 KILLSFILISSFSFS
+61 KFLLSFILISSFSFS
-76 QVSNYQGFMDFSYND
+76 QETDYQGFMDFSYND
-91 DSGKIFLE
+91 DSGKIILE
-99 IDNLDSEFLYINSLS
+99 IDNLDNEFLYINSLS

-145 LIQPNLKYISN
+145 LVQPNLKYISN

-171 RSVLFGFEII
+171 RSVLFGFEIV
-181 EKSEN
+181 ERSTD
-186 SYKVDL
+186 SYKIDL
-192 TPFLISDAHGVS
+192 TPFLLNDAHGVS
-204 QRLRYS
+204 QRLRFS
-210 NAGSYNLN
+210 NSGSYSLN
-218 KSMSAIDLVRTKAFP
+218 KSMSAVDLKRTKAFP
-233 ENIEFD
+233 DNIEFD

-244 TGNPSGNLVR
+244 TGNPSGSLVR

-267 HHSFVKLPDNNY
+267 HHSFVKLPDDNY
-279 AKRKFDPRSGS
+279 NKRKFDPRSGS
-290 NPFIVYDYSTPI
+290 NPFIVYDYSSPI

-307 QRYIVRHRLNK
+307 QRFIVRHRLNK
-318 KNPNDEIS
+318 KNPNDEMS

-365 DAFRIEVLPENADPM
+365 NAFRIEVLPEDADPM

-430 SGLVDNPNTIE
+430 SGLVDNPNDIQ
-441 NKSLIKKVSLDR
+441 NKSLIKKTSLDR

-476 NNRSSVMDYP
+476 NDRSSVMDYP
-486 HPKIE
+486 HPKID
-491 LLDGNISIN
+491 LVDGKISIAD
-500 NAYSE
+500 AYSE

-510 DKVSVKY
+510 DKVSVEY
-517 AYMDFSN
+517 AYRDFPN
-524 SENEDVE
+524 TKNENNE
-531 LNKIIEDAVDNGLYF
+531 LDKIINDAQKNGLYF

-554 VGSANPYSHLWDN
+554 VGSANPFSHLWDN
-567 GELPYIELNKLLKVR
+567 GELPYKELNKLLKVR
-582 DLALKNLDMDN
+582 DLALKNIDLDN
-593 IEDGESYDRI
+593 LIDGEPYDRI

-618 EAAAKA
+618 EAVAKA
-624 IGGVDYLYYVKN
+624 IGGVDYLYFVKN
-636 KNNDKVKFVDS
+636 NNNDKVKFVDS
-647 KLQNE
+647 KLQKK
-652 SLESLLNVLKPN
+652 SLESLLNVLKPE
-664 NLVLPENL
+664 NLVLPNNL
-672 IEILSPRSFRNPRTR
+672 IDILSPRSFRNPRTR

-697 FDYINAS
+697 FDYINIS
-704 SSIINHTLTFLLNPE
+704 SSLINHTFTYLLNPE
-719 RLNRINQQNMFGENI
+719 RINRINQQNIFGDDI
-734 LKLDNY
+734 LTLENY
-740 LLRISKSIFN
+740 LVEISKSIFEN
-750 IKKMNMY
+750 KKLNTY
-757 EDSINKNTASLYLDH
+757 EESVNKNTSSLYLDH
-772 LFMAFNNNKTNDL
+772 LFMAFNNSSTNDL
-785 SKSVILSSIMNT
+785 SKSIILASIMDT
-797 MNKLSTNMNDYNSFL
+797 MKNLSTNPNNYNRFL
-812 LNKIQ
+812 INKIN
-817 GFIDNPSKYKSVNK
+817 GFLSNPDQYKPIVK

>member
-1 MRIYSQDYQEFF
+1 
-13 LLIQRQR
+13 
-20 YPLNVSIRFLTPL
+20 
-33 IFSLENMSQINYM
+33 
-46 NSKKKIIFLKNIAMK
+46 MK
-61 KILLSFILISSFSFS
+61 KLLLSIILVSSFSFS
-76 QVSNYQGFMDFSYND
+76 QETDYEGFMNFSYND
-91 DSGKIFLE
+91 DSGKIILE
-99 IDNLDSEFLYINSLS
+99 IKNLDSEFMYINSLS

-127 QLGNSRIVYFT
+127 QLGNSRVVYFT

-145 LIQPNLKYISN
+145 LIQPNLRYVSN
-156 SSNELENKAV
+156 SSNYLENKAV

-171 RSVLFGFEII
+171 RSVLFGFDII
-181 EKSEN
+181 EKSN
-186 SYKVDL
+186 DSYKIDI
-192 TPFLISDAHGVS
+192 TSFLISDAHGVS
-204 QRLRYS
+204 QRLKYS
-210 NAGSYNLN
+210 NSGSYILN
-218 KSMSAIDLVRTKAFP
+218 KSMSAIDLERTKAFP
-233 ENIEFD
+233 KNIEFD

-254 SVTPTPS
+254 SVTPTAS

-267 HHSFVKLPDNNY
+267 HHSFVELPDNNY
-279 AKRKFDPRSGS
+279 KKRKFDPRSGS

-307 QRYIVRHRLNK
+307 QRFIVRHRLNK
-318 KNPNDEIS
+318 KYPKQEIS
-326 EPVEPIIYYIDNGT
+326 EPVDPIVYYIDNGT

-365 DAFRIEVLPENADPM
+365 DAFRIEVLPEDADPM

-430 SGLVDNPNTIE
+430 SGLIDNPNDIE
-441 NKSLIKKVSLDR
+441 NKALIKKTSLDR

-486 HPKIE
+486 HPKIDII
-491 LLDGNISIN
+491 DGDINID
-500 NAYSE
+500 NAYSK

-510 DKVSVKY
+510 DKVSVRY
-517 AYMDFSN
+517 AYTDFQ
-524 SENEDVE
+524 ENEE
-531 LNKIIEDAVDNGLYF
+531 IKLNQIIEEAVNKGLYF

-554 VGSANPYSHLWDN
+554 VGSANPFSHLWDN
-567 GELPYIELNKLLKVR
+567 GEFPYKELNKLLKVR
-582 DLALKNLDMDN
+582 DLALKNIDLEN
-593 IEDGESYDRI
+593 LIDGEPYDRI

-618 EAAAKA
+618 ESTAKA
-624 IGGVDYLYYVKN
+624 IGGVDYLYFVKN
-636 KNNDKVKFVDS
+636 LNNNKVKFVNS
-647 KLQNE
+647 KLQKE
-652 SLESLLNVLKPN
+652 SLESLLNVLNPK
-664 NLVLPENL
+664 NLVLPNNL

-687 ENFVS
+687 ENFES

-704 SSIINHTLTFLLNPE
+704 SSVINHTLTFLINPE
-719 RLNRINQQNMFGENI
+719 RINRIYQQNMFGENI
-734 LKLDNY
+734 LKLEDY
-740 LLRISKSIFN
+740 LTIISNSIFSN
-750 IKKMNMY
+750 KKMSLY
-757 EDSINKNTASLYLDH
+757 ESSINNNTSSLFLDH
-772 LFMAFNNNKTNDL
+772 LFLAFNNIKTNDL
-785 SKSVILSSIMNT
+785 SKSLILSSIVNT
-797 MNKLSTNMNDYNSFL
+797 KEKLSSDLNNYNAFL
-812 LNKIQ
+812 VNKIN
-817 GFIDNPSKYKSVNK
+817 GFLDNPDKYKPIEK

>member
-1 MRIYSQDYQEFF
+1 
-13 LLIQRQR
+13 
-20 YPLNVSIRFLTPL
+20 
-33 IFSLENMSQINYM
+33 
-46 NSKKKIIFLKNIAMK
+46 MK
-61 KILLSFILISSFSFS
+61 KLLLSIILVSSFSFS
-76 QVSNYQGFMDFSYND
+76 QETDYEGFMNFSYNN
-91 DSGKIFLE
+91 DSGKIILE
-99 IDNLDSEFLYINSLS
+99 INKLDSEFMYINSLS

-138 KRGNKIL
+138 RRGNKIL
-145 LIQPNLKYISN
+145 LIQPNLRYVSN
-156 SSNELENKAV
+156 SSNYLENKAV
-166 EEAFA
+166 KEAFA
-171 RSVLFGFEII
+171 RSVLFGFDII
-181 EKSEN
+181 EKTKD
-186 SYKVDL
+186 SYKIDI
-192 TPFLISDAHGVS
+192 TSFLIRDAHGVS

-210 NAGSYNLN
+210 NSGSYTLN
-218 KSMSAIDLVRTKAFP
+218 KSMSAIDLDRTKAFP
-233 ENIEFD
+233 KNIEFD

-254 SVTPTPS
+254 SVTPTAS

-267 HHSFVKLPDNNY
+267 HHSFVELPDNNY
-279 AKRKFDPRSGS
+279 KKRKFDPRSGS

-302 DEKLE
+302 DDKLE
-307 QRYIVRHRLNK
+307 QRFIVRHRLNK
-318 KNPNDEIS
+318 KYPKQEIS
-326 EPVEPIIYYIDNGT
+326 EPVEPIVYYIDNGT
-340 PEPVKTALIEGGNW
+340 PEPVKSALIEGGNW

-365 DAFRIEVLPENADPM
+365 DAFRIEVLPEDADPM

-430 SGLVDNPNTIE
+430 SGLIDNPNDIE
-441 NKSLIKKVSLDR
+441 NKSLIKKTSLDR

-486 HPKIE
+486 HPKI
-491 LLDGNISIN
+491 DIVNGDINID
-500 NAYSE
+500 NAYSK

-510 DKVSVKY
+510 DKVSVRY
-517 AYMDFSN
+517 AYTDFQEN
-524 SENEDVE
+524 ENEDVK
-531 LNKIIEDAVDNGLYF
+531 LNDIIEEAVNKGLYF

-554 VGSANPYSHLWDN
+554 VGSANPFSHLWDN
-567 GELPYIELNKLLKVR
+567 GEFPYKELDKLLKVR
-582 DLALKNLDMDN
+582 DLALKNIDLDN
-593 IEDGESYDRI
+593 LVDGEPYDRI

-618 EAAAKA
+618 ESAAKA
-624 IGGVDYLYYVKN
+624 IGGVDYLYFVKN

-647 KLQNE
+647 KLQKE
-652 SLESLLNVLKPN
+652 SLKSLLNVLNPK
-664 NLVLPENL
+664 NLVLPNNL
-672 IEILSPRSFRNPRTR
+672 IQILSPRSFRNPRTR
-687 ENFVS
+687 ENFES

-704 SSIINHTLTFLLNPE
+704 SSIINHTLTFLLNPQ
-719 RLNRINQQNMFGENI
+719 RINRIYQQNMFGEKI
-734 LKLDNY
+734 LMLDDY
-740 LLRISKSIFN
+740 LTIISNSIFSN
-750 IKKMNMY
+750 NRMSPY
-757 EDSINKNTASLYLDH
+757 ESSINKNTSSLFLDH
-772 LFMAFNNNKTNDL
+772 LFLTFNNSNTNDL
-785 SKSVILSSIMNT
+785 SKSVILSSIINT
-797 MNKLSTNMNDYNSFL
+797 NEKLSSNLNDYNSFL
-812 LNKIQ
+812 VNKIN
-817 GFIDNPSKYKSVNK
+817 GFIDNPDKYIPVEK

>member
-1 MRIYSQDYQEFF
+1 
-13 LLIQRQR
+13 
-20 YPLNVSIRFLTPL
+20 
-33 IFSLENMSQINYM
+33 M
-46 NSKKKIIFLKNIAMK
+46 N
-61 KILLSFILISSFSFS
+61 
-76 QVSNYQGFMDFSYND
+76 FSYND
-91 DSGKIFLE
+91 DSGKIILE
-99 IDNLDSEFLYINSLS
+99 IKNLDSEFMYINSLS

-127 QLGNSRIVYFT
+127 QLGNSRVVYFT

-145 LIQPNLKYISN
+145 LIQPNLRYVSN
-156 SSNELENKAV
+156 SSNYLENKAV

-171 RSVLFGFEII
+171 RSVLFGFDII
-181 EKSEN
+181 EKSN
-186 SYKVDL
+186 DSYKIDI
-192 TPFLISDAHGVS
+192 TSFLISDAHGVS
-204 QRLRYS
+204 QRLKYS
-210 NAGSYNLN
+210 NSGSYTLN
-218 KSMSAIDLVRTKAFP
+218 KSMSAIDLDRTKAFP
-233 ENIEFD
+233 KNIEFD

-254 SVTPTPS
+254 SVTPTAS

-267 HHSFVKLPDNNY
+267 HHSFVELPDNNY
-279 AKRKFDPRSGS
+279 KKRKFDPRSGS

-307 QRYIVRHRLNK
+307 QRFIVRHRLNK
-318 KNPNDEIS
+318 KYPKQEIS
-326 EPVEPIIYYIDNGT
+326 EPLDPIVYYIDNGT

-365 DAFRIEVLPENADPM
+365 DAFRIEVLPEDADPM

-430 SGLVDNPNTIE
+430 SGLIDNPNDIE
-441 NKSLIKKVSLDR
+441 NKALIKETSLDR

-486 HPKIE
+486 HPKIDII
-491 LLDGNISIN
+491 DGDINID
-500 NAYSE
+500 NAYSK

-510 DKVSVKY
+510 DKVTVRY
-517 AYMDFSN
+517 AYTDFQEN
-524 SENEDVE
+524 ENEDIK
-531 LNKIIEDAVDNGLYF
+531 LNQIIEEAVNKGLYF

-554 VGSANPYSHLWDN
+554 VGSANPFSHLWDN
-567 GELPYIELNKLLKVR
+567 GEFPYKELNKLLEVR
-582 DLALKNLDMDN
+582 DLALKNIDLEN
-593 IEDGESYDRI
+593 LIDGEPYDRI

-618 EAAAKA
+618 ESTAKA
-624 IGGVDYLYYVKN
+624 IGGVDYLYFVKN
-636 KNNDKVKFVDS
+636 LNNDKVKFVNS
-647 KLQNE
+647 KLQKE
-652 SLESLLNVLKPN
+652 SLESLLNVLNPK
-664 NLVLPENL
+664 NLVLPDNL

-687 ENFVS
+687 ENFES

-704 SSIINHTLTFLLNPE
+704 SSVINHTLTFLINPE
-719 RLNRINQQNMFGENI
+719 RINRIYQQNMFGENI
-734 LKLDNY
+734 LKLEDY
-740 LLRISKSIFN
+740 LSIISNSIFSN
-750 IKKMNMY
+750 KKMSLY
-757 EDSINKNTASLYLDH
+757 ESSINNNTSSLFLDH
-772 LFMAFNNNKTNDL
+772 LFLAFNNSKTNDL
-785 SKSVILSSIMNT
+785 SKSLILSSIVNT
-797 MNKLSTNMNDYNSFL
+797 KEKLSSDLNNYNAFL
-812 LNKIQ
+812 VNKIN
-817 GFIDNPSKYKSVNK
+817 GFLDNPDKYKPIEK

>member
-1 MRIYSQDYQEFF
+1 
-13 LLIQRQR
+13 
-20 YPLNVSIRFLTPL
+20 
-33 IFSLENMSQINYM
+33 
-46 NSKKKIIFLKNIAMK
+46 MK
-61 KILLSFILISSFSFS
+61 KFLLSFILISNFSFS
-76 QVSNYQGFMDFSYND
+76 QETDYQGFMDFSYND
-91 DSGKIFLE
+91 DSGKIILE
-99 IDNLDSEFLYINSLS
+99 IDNLDNEFLYINSLS

-145 LIQPNLKYISN
+145 LIQPNLRYISN

-171 RSVLFGFEII
+171 RSVLFGFDIV
-181 EKSEN
+181 EKSTD
-186 SYKVDL
+186 SYKIDL
-192 TPFLISDAHGVS
+192 TPFLLNDAHGVS
-204 QRLRYS
+204 QRLRFS
-210 NAGSYNLN
+210 NSGSYSLN
-218 KSMSAIDLVRTKAFP
+218 KSMSAVDLERTKAFP
-233 ENIEFD
+233 DNIEFD

-244 TGNPSGNLVR
+244 TGNPSGSLVR
-254 SVTPTPS
+254 SVTPTAS

-267 HHSFVKLPDNNY
+267 HHSFVKLPDDNY
-279 AKRKFDPRSGS
+279 NKRKFDPRSGS

-307 QRYIVRHRLNK
+307 QRFIVRHRLNK
-318 KNPNDEIS
+318 KNPNDEMS

-365 DAFRIEVLPENADPM
+365 NAFRIEVLPEDADPM

-430 SGLVDNPNTIE
+430 SGLVDNPNDIQ
-441 NKSLIKKVSLDR
+441 NKSLIKKTSLDR

-486 HPKIE
+486 HPKID
-491 LLDGNISIN
+491 LVDGKISIAD
-500 NAYSE
+500 AYSE

-510 DKVSVKY
+510 DKVSVEY
-517 AYMDFSN
+517 AYRDFPN
-524 SENEDVE
+524 TKNENNE
-531 LNKIIEDAVDNGLYF
+531 LDKIINEAQKNGLYF

-554 VGSANPYSHLWDN
+554 VGSANPFSHLWDN
-567 GELPYIELNKLLKVR
+567 GELPYKELNKLLKVR
-582 DLALKNLDMDN
+582 DLALKNIDLDN
-593 IEDGESYDRI
+593 LIDGEPYDRI

-624 IGGVDYLYYVKN
+624 IGGVDYLYFVKN
-636 KNNDKVKFVDS
+636 NNNDKVKFVDS
-647 KLQNE
+647 KLQRK
-652 SLESLLNVLKPN
+652 SLESLLSVLKPK
-664 NLVLPENL
+664 NLVLPNNL
-672 IEILSPRSFRNPRTR
+672 FDILSPRSFRNPRTR

-697 FDYINAS
+697 FDYINIS
-704 SSIINHTLTFLLNPE
+704 SSLINHTLTFLLNPE
-719 RLNRINQQNMFGENI
+719 RINRINQQNIFGDDI
-734 LKLDNY
+734 LTLENY
-740 LLRISKSIFN
+740 LAEISKSIFDN
-750 IKKMNMY
+750 KKLNTY
-757 EDSINKNTASLYLDH
+757 EESVNKNTSSLYLDH
-772 LFMAFNNNKTNDL
+772 LFMAFNNSRTNDL
-785 SKSVILSSIMNT
+785 SKSIILASIMDT
-797 MNKLSTNMNDYNSFL
+797 MNNLSTNPNNYNRFL
-812 LNKIQ
+812 INKID
-817 GFIDNPSKYKSVNK
+817 GFLSNPDQYKPIEK

>member
-1 MRIYSQDYQEFF
+1 
-13 LLIQRQR
+13 
-20 YPLNVSIRFLTPL
+20 
-33 IFSLENMSQINYM
+33 
-46 NSKKKIIFLKNIAMK
+46 MK
-61 KILLSFILISSFSFS
+61 KLLLSIILVSSFSFS
-76 QVSNYQGFMDFSYND
+76 QETDYEGFMNFSYNN
-91 DSGKIFLE
+91 DSGKIILE
-99 IDNLDSEFLYINSLS
+99 INKLDSEFMYINSLS

-127 QLGNSRIVYFT
+127 QLGDSRVVYFT

-145 LIQPNLKYISN
+145 LIQPNLRYVSN
-156 SSNELENKAV
+156 SSNYLENKAV
-166 EEAFA
+166 KEAFA
-171 RSVLFGFEII
+171 RSVLFGFDII
-181 EKSEN
+181 EKTKD
-186 SYKVDL
+186 SYKIDI
-192 TPFLISDAHGVS
+192 TSFLIRDAHGVS

-210 NAGSYNLN
+210 NSGSYTLN
-218 KSMSAIDLVRTKAFP
+218 KSMSAIDLDRTKAFP
-233 ENIEFD
+233 KNIEFD

-254 SVTPTPS
+254 SVTPTAS

-267 HHSFVKLPDNNY
+267 HHSFVELPDNNY
-279 AKRKFDPRSGS
+279 KKRKFDPRSGS

-302 DEKLE
+302 DDKLE
-307 QRYIVRHRLNK
+307 QRFIVRHRLNK
-318 KNPNDEIS
+318 KYPKQEIS
-326 EPVEPIIYYIDNGT
+326 EPVEPIVYYIDNGT
-340 PEPVKTALIEGGNW
+340 PEPVKSALIEGGNW

-365 DAFRIEVLPENADPM
+365 DAFRIEVLPEDADPM

-430 SGLVDNPNTIE
+430 SGLIDNPNDIE
-441 NKSLIKKVSLDR
+441 NKSLIKKTSLDR

-486 HPKIE
+486 HPKI
-491 LLDGNISIN
+491 DIINGDINID
-500 NAYSE
+500 NAYSK

-510 DKVSVKY
+510 DKVSVRY
-517 AYMDFSN
+517 AYTDFQEN
-524 SENEDVE
+524 ENEDVK
-531 LNKIIEDAVDNGLYF
+531 LNDIIEEAVNKGLYF

-554 VGSANPYSHLWDN
+554 VGSANPFSHLWDN
-567 GELPYIELNKLLKVR
+567 GEFPYIELDKLLKVR
-582 DLALKNLDMDN
+582 DLALKNIDLDN
-593 IEDGESYDRI
+593 LVDGEPYDRI

-618 EAAAKA
+618 ESAAKA
-624 IGGVDYLYYVKN
+624 IGGVDYLYFVKN

-647 KLQNE
+647 KLQKE
-652 SLESLLNVLKPN
+652 SLKSLLNVLNPK
-664 NLVLPENL
+664 NLVLPNNL
-672 IEILSPRSFRNPRTR
+672 IQILSPRSFRNPRTR
-687 ENFVS
+687 ENFES

-704 SSIINHTLTFLLNPE
+704 SSIINHTLTFLMNPE
-719 RLNRINQQNMFGENI
+719 RINRIYQQNMFGENI
-734 LKLDNY
+734 LMLDDY
-740 LLRISKSIFN
+740 LTIISNSIFSN
-750 IKKMNMY
+750 KRMSPY
-757 EDSINKNTASLYLDH
+757 ESSINKNTSSLFLDH
-772 LFMAFNNNKTNDL
+772 LFLTFNNSNTNDL

-797 MNKLSTNMNDYNSFL
+797 KEKLSSNLNDYNRFL
-812 LNKIQ
+812 VNKIN
-817 GFIDNPSKYKSVNK
+817 GFIDNPDKYIPVEK

>member
-1 MRIYSQDYQEFF
+1 
-13 LLIQRQR
+13 
-20 YPLNVSIRFLTPL
+20 
-33 IFSLENMSQINYM
+33 
-46 NSKKKIIFLKNIAMK
+46 MK
-61 KILLSFILISSFSFS
+61 KLLLSIILVSSFSFS
-76 QVSNYQGFMDFSYND
+76 QETDYEGFMNFSYND
-91 DSGKIFLE
+91 DSGKIILE
-99 IDNLDSEFLYINSLS
+99 IKNLDSEFMYINSLS

-127 QLGNSRIVYFT
+127 QLGNSRVVYFT

-145 LIQPNLKYISN
+145 LIQPNLRYVSN
-156 SSNELENKAV
+156 SSNYLENKAV

-171 RSVLFGFEII
+171 RSVLFGFDII
-181 EKSEN
+181 EKSN
-186 SYKVDL
+186 DSYKIDI
-192 TPFLISDAHGVS
+192 TSFLISDAHGVS
-204 QRLRYS
+204 QRLKYS
-210 NAGSYNLN
+210 NSGSYTLN
-218 KSMSAIDLVRTKAFP
+218 KSMSAIDLDRTKAFP
-233 ENIEFD
+233 KNIEFD

-254 SVTPTPS
+254 SVTPTAS

-267 HHSFVKLPDNNY
+267 HHSFVELPDNNY
-279 AKRKFDPRSGS
+279 KKRKFDPRSGS

-307 QRYIVRHRLNK
+307 QRFIVRHRLNK
-318 KNPNDEIS
+318 KYPKQEIS
-326 EPVEPIIYYIDNGT
+326 EPLDPIVYYIDNGT

-365 DAFRIEVLPENADPM
+365 DAFRIEVLPEDADPM

-430 SGLVDNPNTIE
+430 SGLIDNPNDIE
-441 NKSLIKKVSLDR
+441 NKALIKETSLDR

-486 HPKIE
+486 HPKIDII
-491 LLDGNISIN
+491 DGDINID
-500 NAYSE
+500 NAYSK

-510 DKVSVKY
+510 DKVTVRY
-517 AYMDFSN
+517 AYTDFQ
-524 SENEDVE
+524 ENENE
-531 LNKIIEDAVDNGLYF
+531 EIKLNQIIDEAVNKGLYF

-554 VGSANPYSHLWDN
+554 VGSANPFSHLWDN
-567 GELPYIELNKLLKVR
+567 GEFPYKELNKLLEVR
-582 DLALKNLDMDN
+582 DLALKNIDLEN
-593 IEDGESYDRI
+593 LIDGEPYDRI

-618 EAAAKA
+618 ESTAKA
-624 IGGVDYLYYVKN
+624 IGGVDYLYFVKN
-636 KNNDKVKFVDS
+636 LNNDKVKFVNS
-647 KLQNE
+647 KLQKE
-652 SLESLLNVLKPN
+652 SLESLLNVLNPK
-664 NLVLPENL
+664 NLVLPDNL

-687 ENFVS
+687 ENFES

-704 SSIINHTLTFLLNPE
+704 SSVINHTLTFLINPE
-719 RLNRINQQNMFGENI
+719 RINRIYQQNMFGENI
-734 LKLDNY
+734 LKLEDY
-740 LLRISKSIFN
+740 LSIISNSIFSN
-750 IKKMNMY
+750 KKMSLY
-757 EDSINKNTASLYLDH
+757 ESSINNNTSSLFLDH
-772 LFMAFNNNKTNDL
+772 LFLAFNNSKTNDI
-785 SKSVILSSIMNT
+785 SKSLILSSIVNT
-797 MNKLSTNMNDYNSFL
+797 KEKLSSDLNNYNAFL
-812 LNKIQ
+812 VNKIN
-817 GFIDNPSKYKSVNK
+817 GFLDNPDKYKPIEK

>member
-1 MRIYSQDYQEFF
+1 
-13 LLIQRQR
+13 
-20 YPLNVSIRFLTPL
+20 
-33 IFSLENMSQINYM
+33 
-46 NSKKKIIFLKNIAMK
+46 MK
-61 KILLSFILISSFSFS
+61 KFLLSFILISNFSFS
-76 QVSNYQGFMDFSYND
+76 QETDYQGFMDFSYND
-91 DSGKIFLE
+91 DSGKIILE
-99 IDNLDSEFLYINSLS
+99 IDNLDNEFLYINSLS

-145 LIQPNLKYISN
+145 LIQPNLRYISN

-171 RSVLFGFEII
+171 RSVLFGFEIV
-181 EKSEN
+181 EKSTD
-186 SYKVDL
+186 SYKIDL
-192 TPFLISDAHGVS
+192 TPFLLNDAHGVS
-204 QRLRYS
+204 QRLRFS
-210 NAGSYNLN
+210 NSGSYSLN
-218 KSMSAIDLVRTKAFP
+218 KSMSAVDLKRTKAFP
-233 ENIEFD
+233 DNIEFD

-244 TGNPSGNLVR
+244 TGNPSGSLVR

-267 HHSFVKLPDNNY
+267 HHSFVKLPDDNY
-279 AKRKFDPRSGS
+279 NKRKFDPRSGS
-290 NPFIVYDYSTPI
+290 NPFIVYDYSSPI

-307 QRYIVRHRLNK
+307 QRFIVRHRLNK
-318 KNPNDEIS
+318 KNPNDEMS

-365 DAFRIEVLPENADPM
+365 NAFRIEVLPEDADPM

-430 SGLVDNPNTIE
+430 SGLVDNPNDIQ
-441 NKSLIKKVSLDR
+441 NKSLIKKTSLDR

-486 HPKIE
+486 HPKID
-491 LLDGNISIN
+491 LVDGKISIAD
-500 NAYSE
+500 AYSE

-510 DKVSVKY
+510 DKVSVEY
-517 AYMDFSN
+517 AYRDFPN
-524 SENEDVE
+524 TKNENNE
-531 LNKIIEDAVDNGLYF
+531 LDKIINEAQKNSLYF

-554 VGSANPYSHLWDN
+554 VGSANPFSHLWDN
-567 GELPYIELNKLLKVR
+567 GELPYKELNKLLKVR
-582 DLALKNLDMDN
+582 DLALKNIDLDN
-593 IEDGESYDRI
+593 LVDGEPYDRI

-624 IGGVDYLYYVKN
+624 IGGVDYLYFVKN
-636 KNNDKVKFVDS
+636 NNNDKVKFVDS
-647 KLQNE
+647 KLQRK
-652 SLESLLNVLKPN
+652 SLESLLSVLKPK
-664 NLVLPENL
+664 NLVLPNNL
-672 IEILSPRSFRNPRTR
+672 IDILSPRSFRNPRTR

-692 NTGVT
+692 NTGVA
-697 FDYINAS
+697 FDYINTS
-704 SSIINHTLTFLLNPE
+704 SSLINHTLTFLLNPE
-719 RLNRINQQNMFGENI
+719 RINRINQQNIFGDNI
-734 LKLDNY
+734 LTLENY
-740 LLRISKSIFN
+740 LAEISKSIFDN
-750 IKKMNMY
+750 KKLNTY
-757 EDSINKNTASLYLDH
+757 EESVNKNTSSLYLDH
-772 LFMAFNNNKTNDL
+772 LFMAFNNSRTNDL
-785 SKSVILSSIMNT
+785 SKSIILASIMDT
-797 MNKLSTNMNDYNSFL
+797 MNNLSTNPNNYNRFL
-812 LNKIQ
+812 INKID
-817 GFIDNPSKYKSVNK
+817 GFLNNPDQYKPIEK

>member
-1 MRIYSQDYQEFF
+1 
-13 LLIQRQR
+13 
-20 YPLNVSIRFLTPL
+20 
-33 IFSLENMSQINYM
+33 
-46 NSKKKIIFLKNIAMK
+46 MK
-61 KILLSFILISSFSFS
+61 KILLSFILLSNFSFS
-76 QVSNYQGFMDFSYND
+76 QETDYQGFMDFSYND
-91 DSGKIFLE
+91 DSGKIILE
-99 IDNLDSEFLYINSLS
+99 IDNLDNEFLYINSLS

-145 LIQPNLKYISN
+145 LIQPNLRYISN

-171 RSVLFGFEII
+171 RSVLFGFEIV
-181 EKSEN
+181 EKSTD
-186 SYKVDL
+186 SYKIDL
-192 TPFLISDAHGVS
+192 TPFLLNDAHGVS
-204 QRLRYS
+204 QRLRFS
-210 NAGSYNLN
+210 NSGSYSLN
-218 KSMSAIDLVRTKAFP
+218 KSMSAVDLERTKAFP
-233 ENIEFD
+233 DNIEFD

-244 TGNPSGNLVR
+244 TGNPSGSLVR
-254 SVTPTPS
+254 SVTPTAS

-267 HHSFVKLPDNNY
+267 HHSFVKLPDDNY
-279 AKRKFDPRSGS
+279 NKRKFDPRSGS

-307 QRYIVRHRLNK
+307 QKFIVRHRLNK
-318 KNPNDEIS
+318 KNPNDEMS

-365 DAFRIEVLPENADPM
+365 NAFRIEVLPEDADPM

-430 SGLVDNPNTIE
+430 SGLVDNPNDIQ
-441 NKSLIKKVSLDR
+441 NKSLIKKTSLDR

-476 NNRSSVMDYP
+476 NDRSSVMDYP
-486 HPKIE
+486 HPKID
-491 LLDGNISIN
+491 LVDGEISIAD
-500 NAYSE
+500 AYSE

-510 DKVSVKY
+510 DKVSVQY
-517 AYMDFSN
+517 AYRDFPN
-524 SENEDVE
+524 TKNENNE
-531 LNKIIEDAVDNGLYF
+531 LDKIINEAQKNGLYF

-554 VGSANPYSHLWDN
+554 VGSANAFSHLWDN
-567 GELPYIELNKLLKVR
+567 GELPYKELNKLLKVR
-582 DLALKNLDMDN
+582 DLALKNIDLDN
-593 IEDGESYDRI
+593 LVEGEPYDRI

-624 IGGVDYLYYVKN
+624 IGGVDYLYFV
-636 KNNDKVKFVDS
+636 KNNDNDKIKFVDS
-647 KLQNE
+647 KLQRK
-652 SLESLLNVLKPN
+652 SLESLLSVLKPK
-664 NLVLPENL
+664 NLVLPNNL
-672 IEILSPRSFRNPRTR
+672 IDILSPRSFRNPRTR

-697 FDYINAS
+697 FDYINTS
-704 SSIINHTLTFLLNPE
+704 SSLINHTLTFLLNSE
-719 RLNRINQQNMFGENI
+719 RINRINQQNIFGDDI
-734 LKLDNY
+734 LTLENY
-740 LLRISKSIFN
+740 LAEISKSIFDN
-750 IKKMNMY
+750 KKLNTY
-757 EDSINKNTASLYLDH
+757 EESVNKNTSSLYLDH
-772 LFMAFNNNKTNDL
+772 LFMSFNNSRTNDL
-785 SKSVILSSIMNT
+785 SKSIILASIMDT
-797 MNKLSTNMNDYNSFL
+797 MNNLSNNLNNYNRFL
-812 LNKIQ
+812 ISKID
-817 GFIDNPSKYKSVNK
+817 GFLSNPDQYKPIEK

>member
-1 MRIYSQDYQEFF
+1 
-13 LLIQRQR
+13 
-20 YPLNVSIRFLTPL
+20 
-33 IFSLENMSQINYM
+33 
-46 NSKKKIIFLKNIAMK
+46 
-61 KILLSFILISSFSFS
+61 
-76 QVSNYQGFMDFSYND
+76 MDFSYND
-91 DSGKIFLE
+91 DSGKIILE
-99 IDNLDSEFLYINSLS
+99 IDNLDNEFLYINSLS

-145 LIQPNLKYISN
+145 LIQPNLRYISN

-171 RSVLFGFEII
+171 RSVLFGFEIV
-181 EKSEN
+181 EKSTD
-186 SYKVDL
+186 SYKIDL
-192 TPFLISDAHGVS
+192 TPFLLNDAHGVS
-204 QRLRYS
+204 QRLRFS
-210 NAGSYNLN
+210 NSGSYSLN
-218 KSMSAIDLVRTKAFP
+218 KSMSAVDLERTKAFP
-233 ENIEFD
+233 NNIEFD

-244 TGNPSGNLVR
+244 TGNPSGSLVR
-254 SVTPTPS
+254 SVTPTAS

-267 HHSFVKLPDNNY
+267 HHSFVKLPDDNY
-279 AKRKFDPRSGS
+279 NKRKFDPRSGS

-307 QRYIVRHRLNK
+307 QRFIVRHRLNK
-318 KNPNDEIS
+318 KNPNDEMS

-365 DAFRIEVLPENADPM
+365 NAFRIEVLPEDADPM

-430 SGLVDNPNTIE
+430 SGLVDNPNDIQ
-441 NKSLIKKVSLDR
+441 NKSLIKKTSLDR

-486 HPKIE
+486 HPKID
-491 LLDGNISIN
+491 LVDGKISIAD
-500 NAYSE
+500 AYSE

-510 DKVSVKY
+510 DKVSVEY
-517 AYMDFSN
+517 AYRDFPN
-524 SENEDVE
+524 TKNENNE
-531 LNKIIEDAVDNGLYF
+531 LDKIINEAQKNSLYF

-554 VGSANPYSHLWDN
+554 VGSANPFSHLWDN
-567 GELPYIELNKLLKVR
+567 GELPYKELNKLLKVR
-582 DLALKNLDMDN
+582 DLALKNIDLDN
-593 IEDGESYDRI
+593 LVDGEPYDRI

-624 IGGVDYLYYVKN
+624 IGGVDYLYFVKN
-636 KNNDKVKFVDS
+636 NNNDKVKFVDS
-647 KLQNE
+647 KLQRK
-652 SLESLLNVLKPN
+652 SLESLLSVLKPK
-664 NLVLPENL
+664 NLVLPNNL
-672 IEILSPRSFRNPRTR
+672 IDILSPRSFRNPRTR

-692 NTGVT
+692 NTGVA
-697 FDYINAS
+697 FDYINTS
-704 SSIINHTLTFLLNPE
+704 SSLINHTLTFLLNPE
-719 RLNRINQQNMFGENI
+719 RINRINQQNIFGDNI
-734 LKLDNY
+734 LTLENY
-740 LLRISKSIFN
+740 LAEISKSIFDN
-750 IKKMNMY
+750 KKLNTY
-757 EDSINKNTASLYLDH
+757 EESVNKNTSSLYLDH
-772 LFMAFNNNKTNDL
+772 LFMAFNNSRTNDL
-785 SKSVILSSIMNT
+785 SKSIILASIMDT
-797 MNKLSTNMNDYNSFL
+797 MNNLSTNPNNYNRFL
-812 LNKIQ
+812 INKID
-817 GFIDNPSKYKSVNK
+817 GFLSNPDQYKPIEK

>member
-1 MRIYSQDYQEFF
+1 
-13 LLIQRQR
+13 
-20 YPLNVSIRFLTPL
+20 
-33 IFSLENMSQINYM
+33 
-46 NSKKKIIFLKNIAMK
+46 MK
-61 KILLSFILISSFSFS
+61 KLLLSIILVSSFSFS
-76 QVSNYQGFMDFSYND
+76 QETDYEGFMNFSYND
-91 DSGKIFLE
+91 DSGKIILE
-99 IDNLDSEFLYINSLS
+99 IKNLDSEFMYINSLS

-127 QLGNSRIVYFT
+127 QLGNSRVVYFT

-145 LIQPNLKYISN
+145 LIQPNLRYVSN
-156 SSNELENKAV
+156 SSNYLENKAV

-171 RSVLFGFEII
+171 RSVLFGFDII
-181 EKSEN
+181 EKSN
-186 SYKVDL
+186 DSYKIDI
-192 TPFLISDAHGVS
+192 TSFLISDAHGVS
-204 QRLRYS
+204 QRLKYS
-210 NAGSYNLN
+210 NSGSYTLN
-218 KSMSAIDLVRTKAFP
+218 KSMSAIDLDRTKAFP
-233 ENIEFD
+233 KNIEFD

-254 SVTPTPS
+254 SVTPTAS

-267 HHSFVKLPDNNY
+267 HHSFVQLPDNNY
-279 AKRKFDPRSGS
+279 KKRKFDPRSGS

-307 QRYIVRHRLNK
+307 QRFIVRHRLNK
-318 KNPNDEIS
+318 KYPKQEIS
-326 EPVEPIIYYIDNGT
+326 EPLDPIVYYIDNGT

-365 DAFRIEVLPENADPM
+365 DAFRIEVLPEDADPM

-430 SGLVDNPNTIE
+430 SGLIDNPNDIE
-441 NKSLIKKVSLDR
+441 NKALIKETSLDR

-486 HPKIE
+486 HPKIDII
-491 LLDGNISIN
+491 DGDINID
-500 NAYSE
+500 NAYSK

-510 DKVSVKY
+510 DKVTVRY
-517 AYMDFSN
+517 AYTDFQ
-524 SENEDVE
+524 ENENE
-531 LNKIIEDAVDNGLYF
+531 EIKLNQIIEEAVNKGLYF

-554 VGSANPYSHLWDN
+554 VGSANPFSHLWDN
-567 GELPYIELNKLLKVR
+567 GEFPYKELNKLLKVR
-582 DLALKNLDMDN
+582 DLALKNIDLEN
-593 IEDGESYDRI
+593 LIDGEPYDRI

-618 EAAAKA
+618 ESTAKA
-624 IGGVDYLYYVKN
+624 IGGVDYLYFVKN
-636 KNNDKVKFVDS
+636 LNNDKVKFVNS
-647 KLQNE
+647 KLQKE
-652 SLESLLNVLKPN
+652 SLESLLNVLNPK
-664 NLVLPENL
+664 NLVLPDNL

-687 ENFVS
+687 ENFES

-704 SSIINHTLTFLLNPE
+704 SSVINHTLTFLINPE
-719 RLNRINQQNMFGENI
+719 RINRIYQQNMFGENI
-734 LKLDNY
+734 LKLEDY
-740 LLRISKSIFN
+740 LSTISNSIFSN
-750 IKKMNMY
+750 KKMSLY
-757 EDSINKNTASLYLDH
+757 ESSINNNTSSLFLDH
-772 LFMAFNNNKTNDL
+772 LFLAFNNSKTNDL
-785 SKSVILSSIMNT
+785 SKSLILSSIVNT
-797 MNKLSTNMNDYNSFL
+797 KEKLSSDLNNYNAFL
-812 LNKIQ
+812 VNKIN
-817 GFIDNPSKYKSVNK
+817 GFLDNPDKYKPIEK

>member
-1 MRIYSQDYQEFF
+1 
-13 LLIQRQR
+13 
-20 YPLNVSIRFLTPL
+20 
-33 IFSLENMSQINYM
+33 
-46 NSKKKIIFLKNIAMK
+46 MK
-61 KILLSFILISSFSFS
+61 KFLLSFILISNFSFS
-76 QVSNYQGFMDFSYND
+76 QETDYQGFMDFSYND
-91 DSGKIFLE
+91 DSGKIILE
-99 IDNLDSEFLYINSLS
+99 IDNLDNEFLYINSLS

-145 LIQPNLKYISN
+145 LIQPNLRYISN

-171 RSVLFGFEII
+171 RSVLFGFDIV
-181 EKSEN
+181 EKSTD
-186 SYKVDL
+186 SYKIDL
-192 TPFLISDAHGVS
+192 TPFLLNDAHGVS
-204 QRLRYS
+204 QRLRFS
-210 NAGSYNLN
+210 NSGSYSLN
-218 KSMSAIDLVRTKAFP
+218 KSMSAVDLERTKAFP
-233 ENIEFD
+233 DNIEFD

-244 TGNPSGNLVR
+244 TGNPSGSLVR
-254 SVTPTPS
+254 SVTPTAS

-267 HHSFVKLPDNNY
+267 HHSFVKLPDDNY
-279 AKRKFDPRSGS
+279 NKRKFDPRSGS

-307 QRYIVRHRLNK
+307 QRFIVRHRLNK
-318 KNPNDEIS
+318 KNPNDEMS

-365 DAFRIEVLPENADPM
+365 NAFRIEVLPEDADPM

-430 SGLVDNPNTIE
+430 SGLVDNPNDIQ
-441 NKSLIKKVSLDR
+441 NKSLIKKTSLDR

-476 NNRSSVMDYP
+476 NDRSSVMDYP
-486 HPKIE
+486 HPKID
-491 LLDGNISIN
+491 LVDGKISIAD
-500 NAYSE
+500 AYAE

-510 DKVSVKY
+510 DKVSVEY
-517 AYMDFSN
+517 AYSDFPKTKN
-524 SENEDVE
+524 ENNE
-531 LNKIIEDAVDNGLYF
+531 LDKIINEAQKNGLYF

-554 VGSANPYSHLWDN
+554 VGSANPFSHLWDN
-567 GELPYIELNKLLKVR
+567 GELPYKELNKLLKVR
-582 DLALKNLDMDN
+582 DLALKNIDLDN
-593 IEDGESYDRI
+593 LIDGEPYDRI

-624 IGGVDYLYYVKN
+624 IGGVDYLYFVKN
-636 KNNDKVKFVDS
+636 NNNDKVKFVDS
-647 KLQNE
+647 KLQRK
-652 SLESLLNVLKPN
+652 SLESLLSVLKPK
-664 NLVLPENL
+664 NLVLPNNL
-672 IEILSPRSFRNPRTR
+672 FDILSPRSFRNPRTR

-697 FDYINAS
+697 FDYINTS
-704 SSIINHTLTFLLNPE
+704 SSLINHTLTFLLNPE
-719 RLNRINQQNMFGENI
+719 RINRINQQNIFGDDI
-734 LKLDNY
+734 LTLENY
-740 LLRISKSIFN
+740 LAEISKSIFDN
-750 IKKMNMY
+750 KKLNTY
-757 EDSINKNTASLYLDH
+757 EESVNKNTSSLYLDH
-772 LFMAFNNNKTNDL
+772 LFMAFNNSRTNDL
-785 SKSVILSSIMNT
+785 SKSIILASIMDT
-797 MNKLSTNMNDYNSFL
+797 MNNLSTNPNNYNRFL
-812 LNKIQ
+812 TNKIE
-817 GFIDNPSKYKSVNK
+817 GFLSNPDQYKPIEK

>member
-1 MRIYSQDYQEFF
+1 
-13 LLIQRQR
+13 
-20 YPLNVSIRFLTPL
+20 
-33 IFSLENMSQINYM
+33 
-46 NSKKKIIFLKNIAMK
+46 MK
-61 KILLSFILISSFSFS
+61 KLLLSIILVSSFSFS
-76 QVSNYQGFMDFSYND
+76 QETDYEGFMNFSYND
-91 DSGKIFLE
+91 DSGKIILE
-99 IDNLDSEFLYINSLS
+99 IKNLDSEFMYINSLS

-127 QLGNSRIVYFT
+127 QLGNSRVVYFT

-145 LIQPNLKYISN
+145 LIQPNLRYVSN
-156 SSNELENKAV
+156 SSNYLENKAV

-171 RSVLFGFEII
+171 RSVLFGFDII
-181 EKSEN
+181 EKSN
-186 SYKVDL
+186 DSYKIDI
-192 TPFLISDAHGVS
+192 TSFLISDAHGVS
-204 QRLRYS
+204 QRLKYS
-210 NAGSYNLN
+210 NSGSYTLN
-218 KSMSAIDLVRTKAFP
+218 KSMSAIDLDRTKAFP
-233 ENIEFD
+233 KNIEFD

-254 SVTPTPS
+254 SVTPTAS

-267 HHSFVKLPDNNY
+267 HHSFVELPDNNY
-279 AKRKFDPRSGS
+279 KKRKFDPRSGS

-307 QRYIVRHRLNK
+307 QRFIVRHRLNK
-318 KNPNDEIS
+318 KYPKQEIS
-326 EPVEPIIYYIDNGT
+326 EPVDPIVYYIDNGT

-365 DAFRIEVLPENADPM
+365 DAFRIEVLPEDADPM

-430 SGLVDNPNTIE
+430 SGLIDNPNDIE
-441 NKSLIKKVSLDR
+441 NKALIKETSLDR

-486 HPKIE
+486 HPKIDII
-491 LLDGNISIN
+491 DGDINID
-500 NAYSE
+500 NAYSK

-510 DKVSVKY
+510 DKVTVRY
-517 AYMDFSN
+517 AYTDFQ
-524 SENEDVE
+524 ENENE
-531 LNKIIEDAVDNGLYF
+531 EIKLNQIIEEAVNKGLYF

-554 VGSANPYSHLWDN
+554 VGSANPFSHLWDN
-567 GELPYIELNKLLKVR
+567 GEFPYKELNKLLEVR
-582 DLALKNLDMDN
+582 DLALKNIDLEN
-593 IEDGESYDRI
+593 LIDGEPYDRI

-618 EAAAKA
+618 ESTAKA
-624 IGGVDYLYYVKN
+624 IGGVDYLYFVKN
-636 KNNDKVKFVDS
+636 LNNDKVKFVNS
-647 KLQNE
+647 KLQKE
-652 SLESLLNVLKPN
+652 SLESLLNVLNPK
-664 NLVLPENL
+664 NLVLPDNL

-687 ENFVS
+687 ENFES

-704 SSIINHTLTFLLNPE
+704 SSVINHTLTFLINPE
-719 RLNRINQQNMFGENI
+719 RINRIYQQNMFGENI
-734 LKLDNY
+734 LKLEDY
-740 LLRISKSIFN
+740 LSIISNSIFSN
-750 IKKMNMY
+750 KKMSLY
-757 EDSINKNTASLYLDH
+757 ESSINNNTSSLFLDH
-772 LFMAFNNNKTNDL
+772 LFLAFNNSKTNDL
-785 SKSVILSSIMNT
+785 SKSLILSSILNT
-797 MNKLSTNMNDYNSFL
+797 KEKLSSDLNNYNAFL
-812 LNKIQ
+812 VNKIN
-817 GFIDNPSKYKSVNK
+817 GFLDNPDKYKPIEK

>member
-1 MRIYSQDYQEFF
+1 
-13 LLIQRQR
+13 
-20 YPLNVSIRFLTPL
+20 
-33 IFSLENMSQINYM
+33 
-46 NSKKKIIFLKNIAMK
+46 MK
-61 KILLSFILISSFSFS
+61 KFLLSFILISYFSFS
-76 QVSNYQGFMDFSYND
+76 QVSDYHGFMNFSYND
-91 DSGKIFLE
+91 DSGKIILE
-99 IDNLDSEFLYINSLS
+99 IDNLDTEFLYINSLS

-145 LIQPNLKYISN
+145 LIQPNLRYIST
-156 SSNELENKAV
+156 SSNNLENKAV

-181 EKSEN
+181 EKSED

-192 TPFLISDAHGVS
+192 TPFLINDAHGVS
-204 QRLRYS
+204 LRLKYLKS
-210 NAGSYNLN
+210 GSYTLN
-218 KSMSAIDLVRTKAFP
+218 KSMSAIDLERTKSFP

-254 SVTPTPS
+254 SVTPTAS

-267 HHSFVKLPDNNY
+267 HHSFVKLPDNNFY
-279 AKRKFDPRSGS
+279 KRKFDPRSGS

-302 DEKLE
+302 DQKLE
-307 QRYIVRHRLNK
+307 QRFIVRHRLNK
-318 KNPNDEIS
+318 KNPNNEIS

-340 PEPVKTALIEGGNW
+340 PEPVKSALIDGGNW

-365 DAFRIEVLPENADPM
+365 DAFRIEVLPEDADPM

-430 SGLVDNPNTIE
+430 SGLVDNPNNIE
-441 NKSLIKKVSLDR
+441 NKSLIKKTSLDR

-486 HPKIE
+486 HPKID
-491 LLDGNISIN
+491 LVDGDINID

-510 DKVSVKY
+510 DKVSVNY
-517 AYMDFSN
+517 AYRDFSIF
-524 SENEDVE
+524 ENEDIE
-531 LNKIIEDAVDNGLYF
+531 LNKIIEKAVDNGLYF

-554 VGSANPYSHLWDN
+554 VGSANPFSHLWDN
-567 GELPYIELNKLLKVR
+567 GEYPFKELNKLLKVR
-582 DLALKNLDMDN
+582 DLALKNIDLDN
-593 IEDGESYDRI
+593 LIDGEPYDRI

-624 IGGVDYLYYVKN
+624 IGGVDYLYFVKN
-636 KNNDKVKFVDS
+636 KSNDKVKFVDS
-647 KLQNE
+647 KLQSE
-652 SLESLLNVLKPN
+652 SLESLLNVLKPS
-664 NLVLPENL
+664 NLVLPNNL
-672 IEILSPRSFRNPRTR
+672 IDILSPRSFRNPRTR
-687 ENFVS
+687 ENFAS
-692 NTGVT
+692 NTGVA
-697 FDYINAS
+697 FDFINAS
-704 SSIINHTLTFLLNPE
+704 SSLINHTLTFLLNPE
-719 RLNRINQQNMFGENI
+719 RINRINQQNMFGENI
-734 LKLDNY
+734 LKLENY
-740 LLRISKSIFN
+740 LLKISNSIFSN
-750 IKKMNMY
+750 KKMNVY
-757 EDSINKNTASLYLDH
+757 ESSINKNTSSLYLDH
-772 LFMAFNNNKTNDL
+772 LFMAFNSTKTNDISKSLILASVMDTVKKL
-785 SKSVILSSIMNT
+785 SKNS
-797 MNKLSTNMNDYNSFL
+797 NDYNSFL
-812 LNKIQ
+812 LNKIKR
-817 GFIDNPSKYKSVNK
+817 FLDNPDKYKPVEK

>member
-1 MRIYSQDYQEFF
+1 
-13 LLIQRQR
+13 
-20 YPLNVSIRFLTPL
+20 
-33 IFSLENMSQINYM
+33 
-46 NSKKKIIFLKNIAMK
+46 MK
-61 KILLSFILISSFSFS
+61 KLLLSIILVSSFSFS
-76 QVSNYQGFMDFSYND
+76 QETDYEGFMNFSYNN
-91 DSGKIFLE
+91 DSGKIILE
-99 IDNLDSEFLYINSLS
+99 INKLDSEFMYINSLS

-138 KRGNKIL
+138 RRGNKIL
-145 LIQPNLKYISN
+145 LIQPNLRYVSN
-156 SSNELENKAV
+156 SSNYLENKAV
-166 EEAFA
+166 KEAFA
-171 RSVLFGFEII
+171 RSVLFGFDII
-181 EKSEN
+181 KKKKD
-186 SYKVDL
+186 SYIIDI
-192 TPFLISDAHGVS
+192 TSFLIRDAHGVS

-210 NAGSYNLN
+210 NSGSYTLN
-218 KSMSAIDLVRTKAFP
+218 KSMSAIDLDRTKAFP
-233 ENIEFD
+233 KNIEFD

-254 SVTPTPS
+254 SVTPTAS

-267 HHSFVKLPDNNY
+267 HHSFVELPDNNY
-279 AKRKFDPRSGS
+279 KKRKFDPRSGS

-302 DEKLE
+302 DDKLE
-307 QRYIVRHRLNK
+307 QRFIVRHRLNK
-318 KNPNDEIS
+318 KYPKQEIS
-326 EPVEPIIYYIDNGT
+326 EPVEPIVYYIDNGT
-340 PEPVKTALIEGGNW
+340 PEPVKSALIEGGNW

-365 DAFRIEVLPENADPM
+365 DAFRIEVLPEDADPM

-430 SGLVDNPNTIE
+430 SGLIDNPNDIK
-441 NKSLIKKVSLDR
+441 NKSLIKKTSLDR

-486 HPKIE
+486 HPKI
-491 LLDGNISIN
+491 DIVNGDINID
-500 NAYSE
+500 NAYSK

-510 DKVSVKY
+510 DKVSVRY
-517 AYMDFSN
+517 AYTDFQEN
-524 SENEDVE
+524 ENEDVK
-531 LNKIIEDAVDNGLYF
+531 LNDIIEEAVNKGLYF

-554 VGSANPYSHLWDN
+554 VGSANPFSHLWDN
-567 GELPYIELNKLLKVR
+567 GEFPYKELNKLLKVR
-582 DLALKNLDMDN
+582 DLALKNIDLDN
-593 IEDGESYDRI
+593 LVDGEPYDRI

-618 EAAAKA
+618 ESAAKA
-624 IGGVDYLYYVKN
+624 IGGVDYLYFVKN

-647 KLQNE
+647 KLQKE
-652 SLESLLNVLKPN
+652 SLKSLLNVLNPK
-664 NLVLPENL
+664 NLVLPNNL
-672 IEILSPRSFRNPRTR
+672 IQILSPRSFRNPRTR
-687 ENFVS
+687 ENFES

-704 SSIINHTLTFLLNPE
+704 SSIINHTLTFLLNPQ
-719 RLNRINQQNMFGENI
+719 RINRIYQQNMFGEKI
-734 LKLDNY
+734 LMLDDY
-740 LLRISKSIFN
+740 LTIISNSIFSN
-750 IKKMNMY
+750 NRMSPY
-757 EDSINKNTASLYLDH
+757 ESSINKNTSSLFLDH
-772 LFMAFNNNKTNDL
+772 LFLTFNNSNTNDL
-785 SKSVILSSIMNT
+785 SKSVILSSIINT
-797 MNKLSTNMNDYNSFL
+797 NEKLSSNLNDYNSFL
-812 LNKIQ
+812 VNKIN
-817 GFIDNPSKYKSVNK
+817 GFIDNPDKYIPVEK

>member
-1 MRIYSQDYQEFF
+1 
-13 LLIQRQR
+13 
-20 YPLNVSIRFLTPL
+20 
-33 IFSLENMSQINYM
+33 
-46 NSKKKIIFLKNIAMK
+46 MK
-61 KILLSFILISSFSFS
+61 KFLLSFILISNFSFS
-76 QVSNYQGFMDFSYND
+76 QETDYQGFMDFSYND
-91 DSGKIFLE
+91 DSGKIILE
-99 IDNLDSEFLYINSLS
+99 IDNLDNEFLYINSLS

-145 LIQPNLKYISN
+145 LIQPNLRYISN

-171 RSVLFGFEII
+171 RSVLFGFEIV
-181 EKSEN
+181 EKSTD
-186 SYKVDL
+186 SYKIDL
-192 TPFLISDAHGVS
+192 TPFLLNDAHGVS
-204 QRLRYS
+204 QRLRFS
-210 NAGSYNLN
+210 NSGSYSLN
-218 KSMSAIDLVRTKAFP
+218 KSMSAVDLERTKAFP
-233 ENIEFD
+233 NNIEFD

-244 TGNPSGNLVR
+244 TGNPSGSLVR
-254 SVTPTPS
+254 SVTPTAS

-267 HHSFVKLPDNNY
+267 HHSFVKLPDDNY
-279 AKRKFDPRSGS
+279 NKRKFDPRSGS

-307 QRYIVRHRLNK
+307 QRFIVRHRLNK
-318 KNPNDEIS
+318 KNPNDEMS

-365 DAFRIEVLPENADPM
+365 NAFRIEVLPEDADPM

-430 SGLVDNPNTIE
+430 SGLVDNPNDIQ
-441 NKSLIKKVSLDR
+441 NKSLIKKTSLDR

-486 HPKIE
+486 HPKID
-491 LLDGNISIN
+491 LVDGKISIAD
-500 NAYSE
+500 AYSE

-510 DKVSVKY
+510 DKVSVEY
-517 AYMDFSN
+517 AYRDFPN
-524 SENEDVE
+524 TKNENNE
-531 LNKIIEDAVDNGLYF
+531 LDKIINEAQKNSLYF

-554 VGSANPYSHLWDN
+554 VGSANPFSHLWDN
-567 GELPYIELNKLLKVR
+567 GELPYKELNKLLKVR
-582 DLALKNLDMDN
+582 DLALKNIDLDN
-593 IEDGESYDRI
+593 LIDGEPYDRI

-624 IGGVDYLYYVKN
+624 IGGVDYLYFVKN
-636 KNNDKVKFVDS
+636 NNNDKVKFVDS
-647 KLQNE
+647 KLQRK
-652 SLESLLNVLKPN
+652 SLESLLSVLKPK
-664 NLVLPENL
+664 NLVLPNNL
-672 IEILSPRSFRNPRTR
+672 FDILSPRSFRNPRTR

-692 NTGVT
+692 NTGVA
-697 FDYINAS
+697 FDYINTS
-704 SSIINHTLTFLLNPE
+704 SSLINHTLTFLLNPE
-719 RLNRINQQNMFGENI
+719 RINRINQQNIFGDNI
-734 LKLDNY
+734 LTLENY
-740 LLRISKSIFN
+740 LAEISKSIFDN
-750 IKKMNMY
+750 KKLNTY
-757 EDSINKNTASLYLDH
+757 EESVNKNTSSLYLDH
-772 LFMAFNNNKTNDL
+772 LFMAFNNSRTNDL
-785 SKSVILSSIMNT
+785 SKSIILASIMDT
-797 MNKLSTNMNDYNSFL
+797 MNNLSTNPNNYNRFL
-812 LNKIQ
+812 INKID
-817 GFIDNPSKYKSVNK
+817 GFLNNPDQYKPIEK

>member
-1 MRIYSQDYQEFF
+1 MKKLF
-13 LLIQRQR
+13 LLI
-20 YPLNVSIRFLTPL
+20 
-33 IFSLENMSQINYM
+33 
-46 NSKKKIIFLKNIAMK
+46 
-61 KILLSFILISSFSFS
+61 ILVSSFSFS
-76 QVSNYQGFMDFSYND
+76 QETDYEGFMNFSYNED
-91 DSGKIFLE
+91 LGKIILDISE
-99 IDNLDSEFLYINSLS
+99 LDSEFLYINSLS

-127 QLGNSRIVYFT
+127 QLGNSRLVYFT
-138 KRGNKIL
+138 KRGGKIL
-145 LIQPNLKYISN
+145 LIQPNLRYVSN
-156 SSNELENKAV
+156 SSNNLENKAV

-171 RSVLFGFEII
+171 RSVLFGFDII
-181 EKSEN
+181 EKTKD
-186 SYKVDL
+186 SYKIDI
-192 TPFLISDAHGVS
+192 TSFLIRDAHGVS
-204 QRLRYS
+204 QRLRNS
-210 NAGSYNLN
+210 NSGSYTLN
-218 KSMSAIDLVRTKAFP
+218 KSMSAIDLDRTKAFP
-233 ENIEFD
+233 KNIEFD

-267 HHSFVKLPDNNY
+267 HHSFVELPDNNY
-279 AKRKFDPRSGS
+279 KKRKFDPRSGS

-302 DEKLE
+302 DDKLE
-307 QRYIVRHRLNK
+307 QRFIVRHRLNK
-318 KNPNDEIS
+318 KYPKQEIS
-326 EPVEPIIYYIDNGT
+326 EPVEPIVYYIDNGT
-340 PEPVKTALIEGGNW
+340 PEPVKSALIEGGNW

-365 DAFRIEVLPENADPM
+365 DAFRIEVLPEDADPM

-391 RSTRGWSYGASIVDP
+391 RSTRGWSYGANIVDP

-430 SGLVDNPNTIE
+430 SGLIDNPNDIE
-441 NKSLIKKVSLDR
+441 NKSLIKKTSLDR

-486 HPKIE
+486 HPKI
-491 LLDGNISIN
+491 DIVNGDINID
-500 NAYSE
+500 NAYSK

-510 DKVSVKY
+510 DKVSVRY
-517 AYMDFSN
+517 AYTDFQEN
-524 SENEDVE
+524 ENEDVK
-531 LNKIIEDAVDNGLYF
+531 LNDIIEEAVNKGLYF

-554 VGSANPYSHLWDN
+554 VGSANPFSHLWDN
-567 GELPYIELNKLLKVR
+567 GEFPYKELDKLLKVR
-582 DLALKNLDMDN
+582 DLALKNIDLDN
-593 IEDGESYDRI
+593 LVDGEPYDRI

-618 EAAAKA
+618 ESAAKA
-624 IGGVDYLYYVKN
+624 IGGVDYLYFVKN

-647 KLQNE
+647 KLQKE
-652 SLESLLNVLKPN
+652 SLKSLLNVLNPK
-664 NLVLPENL
+664 NLVLPNNL
-672 IEILSPRSFRNPRTR
+672 IQILSPRSFRNPRTR
-687 ENFVS
+687 ENFES

-719 RLNRINQQNMFGENI
+719 RINRIYQQNMFGEKI
-734 LKLDNY
+734 LMLDDY
-740 LLRISKSIFN
+740 LTIISNSIFSN
-750 IKKMNMY
+750 NRMSPY
-757 EDSINKNTASLYLDH
+757 ESSINKNTSSLFLDH
-772 LFMAFNNNKTNDL
+772 LFLTFNNSNTNDL
-785 SKSVILSSIMNT
+785 SKSVILSSIINT
-797 MNKLSTNMNDYNSFL
+797 KEKLSSNLNDYNSFL
-812 LNKIQ
+812 VNKIN
-817 GFIDNPSKYKSVNK
+817 GFIDNPDKYIPVEK

>member
-1 MRIYSQDYQEFF
+1 
-13 LLIQRQR
+13 
-20 YPLNVSIRFLTPL
+20 
-33 IFSLENMSQINYM
+33 
-46 NSKKKIIFLKNIAMK
+46 MK
-61 KILLSFILISSFSFS
+61 KFLLSFILISNFSFS
-76 QVSNYQGFMDFSYND
+76 QETDYQGFMDFSYND
-91 DSGKIFLE
+91 DSGKIILE
-99 IDNLDSEFLYINSLS
+99 IDNLDNEFLYINSLS

-145 LIQPNLKYISN
+145 LIQPNLRYISN

-171 RSVLFGFEII
+171 RSVLFGFDIV
-181 EKSEN
+181 EKSTD
-186 SYKVDL
+186 SYKIDL
-192 TPFLISDAHGVS
+192 TPFLLNDAHGVS
-204 QRLRYS
+204 QRLRFS
-210 NAGSYNLN
+210 NSGSYSLN
-218 KSMSAIDLVRTKAFP
+218 KSMSAVDLERTKAFP
-233 ENIEFD
+233 DNIEFD

-244 TGNPSGNLVR
+244 TGNPSGSLVR
-254 SVTPTPS
+254 SVTPTAS

-267 HHSFVKLPDNNY
+267 HHSFVKLPDDNY
-279 AKRKFDPRSGS
+279 NKRKFDPRSGS

-307 QRYIVRHRLNK
+307 QRFIVRHRLNK
-318 KNPNDEIS
+318 KNPNDEMS

-365 DAFRIEVLPENADPM
+365 NAFRIEVLPEDADPM

-430 SGLVDNPNTIE
+430 SGLVDNPNDIQ
-441 NKSLIKKVSLDR
+441 NKSLIKKTSLDR

-476 NNRSSVMDYP
+476 NDRSSVMDYP
-486 HPKIE
+486 HPKID
-491 LLDGNISIN
+491 LVDGKISIAD
-500 NAYSE
+500 AYSE

-510 DKVSVKY
+510 DKVSVEY
-517 AYMDFSN
+517 AYRDFPN
-524 SENEDVE
+524 TKNENNE
-531 LNKIIEDAVDNGLYF
+531 LDKIINEAQKNGLYF

-554 VGSANPYSHLWDN
+554 VGSANPFSHLWDN
-567 GELPYIELNKLLKVR
+567 GELPYKELNKLLKVR
-582 DLALKNLDMDN
+582 DLALKNIDLDN
-593 IEDGESYDRI
+593 LIDGEPYDRI

-624 IGGVDYLYYVKN
+624 IGGVDYLYFVKN
-636 KNNDKVKFVDS
+636 NNNDKVKFVDS
-647 KLQNE
+647 KLQRK
-652 SLESLLNVLKPN
+652 SLESLLSVLKPK
-664 NLVLPENL
+664 NLVLPNNL
-672 IEILSPRSFRNPRTR
+672 IDILSPRSFRNPRTR

-697 FDYINAS
+697 FDYINTS
-704 SSIINHTLTFLLNPE
+704 SSLINHTLTFLLNPE
-719 RLNRINQQNMFGENI
+719 RINRINQQNIFGDDI
-734 LKLDNY
+734 LTLENY
-740 LLRISKSIFN
+740 LAEISKSIFDN
-750 IKKMNMY
+750 KKLNTY
-757 EDSINKNTASLYLDH
+757 EESVNKNTSSLYLDH
-772 LFMAFNNNKTNDL
+772 LFMAFNNSRTNDL
-785 SKSVILSSIMNT
+785 SKSIILASIMDT
-797 MNKLSTNMNDYNSFL
+797 MNNLSTNPNNYNRFL
-812 LNKIQ
+812 INKID
-817 GFIDNPSKYKSVNK
+817 GFLSNPDQYKPIEK

>member
-1 MRIYSQDYQEFF
+1 
-13 LLIQRQR
+13 
-20 YPLNVSIRFLTPL
+20 
-33 IFSLENMSQINYM
+33 
-46 NSKKKIIFLKNIAMK
+46 MK
-61 KILLSFILISSFSFS
+61 KFLLSFILISNFSFS
-76 QVSNYQGFMDFSYND
+76 QETDYQGFMDFSYND
-91 DSGKIFLE
+91 DSGKIILE
-99 IDNLDSEFLYINSLS
+99 IDNLDNEFLYINSLS

-145 LIQPNLKYISN
+145 LIQPNLRYISN

-171 RSVLFGFEII
+171 RSVLFGFDIV
-181 EKSEN
+181 EKSTD
-186 SYKVDL
+186 SYKIDL
-192 TPFLISDAHGVS
+192 TPFLLNDAHGVS
-204 QRLRYS
+204 QRLRFS
-210 NAGSYNLN
+210 NSGSYSLN
-218 KSMSAIDLVRTKAFP
+218 KSMSAVDLERTKAFP
-233 ENIEFD
+233 DNIEFD

-244 TGNPSGNLVR
+244 TGNPSGSLVR
-254 SVTPTPS
+254 SVTPTAS

-267 HHSFVKLPDNNY
+267 HHSFVKLPDDNY
-279 AKRKFDPRSGS
+279 NKRKFDPRSGS

-307 QRYIVRHRLNK
+307 QRFIVRHRLNK
-318 KNPNDEIS
+318 KNPNDEMS

-365 DAFRIEVLPENADPM
+365 NAFRIEVLPEDADPM

-430 SGLVDNPNTIE
+430 SGLVDNPNDIQ
-441 NKSLIKKVSLDR
+441 NKSLIKKTSLDR

-476 NNRSSVMDYP
+476 NDRSSVMDYP
-486 HPKIE
+486 HPKID
-491 LLDGNISIN
+491 LVDGKISIAD
-500 NAYSE
+500 AYSE

-510 DKVSVKY
+510 DKVSVEY
-517 AYMDFSN
+517 AYSDFPKTKN
-524 SENEDVE
+524 ENNE
-531 LNKIIEDAVDNGLYF
+531 LDKIINEAQKNGLYF

-554 VGSANPYSHLWDN
+554 VGSANPFSHLWDN
-567 GELPYIELNKLLKVR
+567 GELPYKELNKLLKVR
-582 DLALKNLDMDN
+582 DLALKNIDLDN
-593 IEDGESYDRI
+593 LIDGEPYDRI

-624 IGGVDYLYYVKN
+624 IGGVDYLYFVKN
-636 KNNDKVKFVDS
+636 NNNDKVKFVDS
-647 KLQNE
+647 KLQRK
-652 SLESLLNVLKPN
+652 SLESLLSVLKPK
-664 NLVLPENL
+664 NLVLPNNL
-672 IEILSPRSFRNPRTR
+672 FDILSPRSFRNPRTR

-697 FDYINAS
+697 FDYINIS
-704 SSIINHTLTFLLNPE
+704 SSLINHTLTFLLNPE
-719 RLNRINQQNMFGENI
+719 RINRINQQNIFGDDI
-734 LKLDNY
+734 LTLENY
-740 LLRISKSIFN
+740 LAEISKSIFDN
-750 IKKMNMY
+750 KKLNTY
-757 EDSINKNTASLYLDH
+757 EESVNKNTSSLYLDH
-772 LFMAFNNNKTNDL
+772 LFMAFNNSRTNDL
-785 SKSVILSSIMNT
+785 SKSIILASIMDT
-797 MNKLSTNMNDYNSFL
+797 MNNLSTNPNNYNRFL
-812 LNKIQ
+812 INKID
-817 GFIDNPSKYKSVNK
+817 GFLSNPDQYKPIEK

>member
-1 MRIYSQDYQEFF
+1 
-13 LLIQRQR
+13 
-20 YPLNVSIRFLTPL
+20 
-33 IFSLENMSQINYM
+33 
-46 NSKKKIIFLKNIAMK
+46 MK
-61 KILLSFILISSFSFS
+61 KFLLSFILISNFSFS
-76 QVSNYQGFMDFSYND
+76 QETDYQGFMDFSYND

-99 IDNLDSEFLYINSLS
+99 IDNLDNEFLYINSLS

-145 LIQPNLKYISN
+145 LIQPNLRYISN

-171 RSVLFGFEII
+171 RSVLFGFDIV
-181 EKSEN
+181 EKSTD
-186 SYKVDL
+186 SYKIDL
-192 TPFLISDAHGVS
+192 TPFLLNDAHGVS
-204 QRLRYS
+204 QRLRFS
-210 NAGSYNLN
+210 NSGSYSLN
-218 KSMSAIDLVRTKAFP
+218 KSMSAIDLERTKAFP
-233 ENIEFD
+233 DNIEFD

-244 TGNPSGNLVR
+244 TGNPSGSLVR
-254 SVTPTPS
+254 SVTPTAS

-267 HHSFVKLPDNNY
+267 HHSFVKLPDDNY
-279 AKRKFDPRSGS
+279 NKRKFDPRSGS

-307 QRYIVRHRLNK
+307 QRFIVRHRLNK
-318 KNPNDEIS
+318 KNPNDEMS
-326 EPVEPIIYYIDNGT
+326 EPEEPIIYYIDNGT

-365 DAFRIEVLPENADPM
+365 NAFRIEVLPEDADPM

-430 SGLVDNPNTIE
+430 SGLVDNPNDIQ
-441 NKSLIKKVSLDR
+441 NKSLIKKTSLDR

-476 NNRSSVMDYP
+476 NDRSSVMDYP
-486 HPKIE
+486 HPKID
-491 LLDGNISIN
+491 LVDGKISIAD
-500 NAYSE
+500 AYAE

-510 DKVSVKY
+510 DKVSVEY
-517 AYMDFSN
+517 AYSDFPKTKN
-524 SENEDVE
+524 ENNE
-531 LNKIIEDAVDNGLYF
+531 LDKIINEAQKNGLYF

-554 VGSANPYSHLWDN
+554 VGSANPFSHLWDN
-567 GELPYIELNKLLKVR
+567 GELPYKELNKLLKVR
-582 DLALKNLDMDN
+582 DLALKNIDLDN
-593 IEDGESYDRI
+593 LIDGEPYDRI

-624 IGGVDYLYYVKN
+624 IGGVDYLYFVKN
-636 KNNDKVKFVDS
+636 NNNDKVKFVDS
-647 KLQNE
+647 KLQRK
-652 SLESLLNVLKPN
+652 SLESLLSVLKPK
-664 NLVLPENL
+664 NLVLPNNL
-672 IEILSPRSFRNPRTR
+672 FDILSPRSFRNPRTR

-697 FDYINAS
+697 FDYINTS
-704 SSIINHTLTFLLNPE
+704 SSLINHTLTFLLNPE
-719 RLNRINQQNMFGENI
+719 RINRINQQNIFGDDI
-734 LKLDNY
+734 LTLENY
-740 LLRISKSIFN
+740 LAEISKSIFDN
-750 IKKMNMY
+750 KKLNTY
-757 EDSINKNTASLYLDH
+757 EESVNKNTSSLYLDH
-772 LFMAFNNNKTNDL
+772 LFMAFNNSRTNDL
-785 SKSVILSSIMNT
+785 SKSIILASIMDT
-797 MNKLSTNMNDYNSFL
+797 MNNLSTNPNNYNRFL
-812 LNKIQ
+812 INKID
-817 GFIDNPSKYKSVNK
+817 GFLSNPDQYKPIEK